1 MVHPRGRLPPVTRMV
16 RPAPPPPRWWRPLP
30 RRDPPVFAQRFRAAG
45 SGGGGHRA
53 APGRDVSAG
62 LLLVIPINS
71 RGSCSLRWD
80 WCGRLMLKG
89 NSSKGDSSQEKKPVK
104 KEEDEQS
111 WRVVTSQLEAEP
123 VAVSGCVGRSVPA
136 SCLPCLC
143 RPAAAAA
150 APIPASAAL
159 RGLPCPAMDDD
170 SQDELINRN
179 AALGK
184 GKRQCLVLLSET
196 ESNGGNSWDSEDDTG
211 SEEEDNDTEE
221 EGGGEDKEESEDEE
235 TEDCEDDEEE
245 GEEEEESEATME
257 GMTDALKSEPHLN
270 GVSISSDEDGENCPI
285 CLNTFRDQAVGTPES
300 CSHYFCLDCIVEWSK
315 NANSCPV
322 DRILFNYIN
331 IRARFGGKILKKI
344 PVENTKTQGTDGEDD
359 PTFCEVCGRSDRED
373 RLLLCDGCDA
383 GYHMECL
390 NPPLSEVPVDEWFC
404 PACAPMGAN
413 GADADHVSE
422 EEVAALMADVVP
434 TTSRL
439 RPHVR
444 TRAIART
451 RQSERVRATVNR
463 NRITTAQ
470 QIRHVPGY
478 LMSSLLDETIEAVV
492 AGLNTAVYQRPL
504 APRAPTRQKRKT
516 GRRKKVGGKKR
527 TQKKSAAGKKSSG
540 AQLKRRKRLTKKRR
554 GKKTRVRSHGKNEVT
569 TRSRIARTL
578 GLSKP
583 VRGASLPSM
592 YKPTEPSLGLMR
604 ADIGAA
610 SLSVFG
616 DPYELD
622 PYESNE
628 EVPANPDSPVSAK
641 RRILSQ
647 SALRSHRPVARPIS
661 VGLPR
666 SSVPA
671 LSPDQEAEAAPVPDL
686 LGSIL
691 SGQSL
696 LMMSSSDV
704 VINRDGSLTAKKE
717 APFHRKSASDS
728 RVEDGSGQNTHPS
741 TMLSGTTASSSMTR
755 PSVSSGLGARSRA
768 LFSSS
773 PPSLSRSES
782 AASPAQT
789 APEKATVKS
798 EYSMTP
804 RSVQTQNMATLS
816 RQGSKLDE
824 VPRFNGKSK
833 NFVPTDSSSK
843 PQICNLNSGS
853 KAVSVRQPVKPPS
866 QRIDIFELPRIP
878 KIKKETSS
886 KQVEPE
892 PAVSQSCNIPSSC
905 ITQLTGKDSTNQ
917 PGKGSRV
924 ESQKSTSKEAQQ
936 QTRPSGVSFSTHPGG
951 SSGSSLLGTSRGKG
965 LGSFES
971 FKINIPGNT
980 GHPSRLSNPG
990 FCNTFRPV
998 DDEVQ
1003 QKESP
1008 SLFSVKKKQVKS
1020 EIYDPFE
1027 PTGSDSSSANSSPER
1042 LGSGI
1047 TLTNITR
1054 TISIENPKVQT
1065 FQTVRR
1071 FTPYRVENVFGSG
1084 TDSDVPSSNTESRD
1098 DVTVASRIVEQISDT
1113 EERDNVDEEDVLSS
1127 PCTSSAVKE
1136 ISNTKCLK
1144 EESREGPNVF
1154 FNAEELIRPSINVKI
1169 EPDSPS
1175 KSDEQQKVQKVE
1187 QAERRSRSRSCSN
1200 SSSRS
1205 KKKMKRKKALVK
1217 EHKRSRSESRDRA
1230 HSRDRS
1236 SRSTSWSGGEEH
1248 SKTHTLKSKSRRS
1261 STDRSSSHERSK
1273 KKKTKDKT
1281 KDKKAKTSWSR
1292 DRRKSRSRSGSP
1304 GSTSDFYENRKKKRR
1319 SRSRSRRR
1327 DRSRSNSTERTKRR
1341 KHRRDK
1347 SYERYDKESSLKSR
1361 DRKRS
1366 RSRSR
1371 ERRKWRSRSRSA
1383 SRSWEQK
1390 SSKSKEK
1397 RVRSRSRSRERKHR
1411 SKETLLPSAPEKDQK
1426 LPAENVSR
1434 CLEQPHSLKQEPKE
1448 ELVLE
1453 GLSITIQPN
1462 VKLEEIQTETP
1473 VQLRE
1478 VQETIKVEPV
1488 CQEVSSET
1496 AFPAP
1501 DITNISVPVGDVD
1514 SFAETDLMNSTDA
1527 AVLGSCSN
1535 TNLEITVKIENT
1547 ALCPS
1552 LMEQPPKK
1560 EVIMHVPAEAAPI
1573 QSSSK
1578 GKVADCVR
1586 EVKEECLVSNENTS
1600 NFTKPELEVVP
1611 QGPALKS
1618 KAPVKRVTW
1627 NLQEEEG
1634 GTLSAGKAPRMPFYK
1649 LQRAKEGAWKA
1660 EDLNQTLNQVYCQ
1673 NIPLAPALPSSLP
1686 PYAPVSQPTV
1696 QFIMQGSLPALGCV
1710 AGQSLTPEPGSLAT
1724 ASEPGIQAASVGSA
1738 EEKIKAP
1745 KPPVDKTKNEEY
1757 MKKLHMQERAVE
1769 EVKLAIKPFYQ
1780 KREITKEEYKS
1791 ILRKAVQK
1799 ICHSKS
1805 GEINPMKVAN
1815 LVKAYVEK
1823 YKHMRKHKKTDGED
1837 TREVEN

>member
-1 MVHPRGRLPPVTRMV
+1 M
-16 RPAPPPPRWWRPLP
+16 
-30 RRDPPVFAQRFRAAG
+30 
-45 SGGGGHRA
+45 
-53 APGRDVSAG
+53 
-62 LLLVIPINS
+62 
-71 RGSCSLRWD
+71 
-80 WCGRLMLKG
+80 
-89 NSSKGDSSQEKKPVK
+89 
-104 KEEDEQS
+104 DE
-111 WRVVTSQLEAEP
+111 
-123 VAVSGCVGRSVPA
+123 
-136 SCLPCLC
+136 
-143 RPAAAAA
+143 
-150 APIPASAAL
+150 
-159 RGLPCPAMDDD
+159 D
-170 SQDELINRN
+170 SQDELINKN

-184 GKRQCLVLLSET
+184 GKRQCLALLSET

-221 EGGGEDKEESEDEE
+221 EGGEEDKEESEDEE
-235 TEDCEDDEEE
+235 LEDCEDDDEEE
-245 GEEEEESEATME
+245 EEEEESEATGE
-257 GMTDALKSEPHLN
+257 GMTDSLKSEPHLN

-300 CSHYFCLDCIVEWSK
+300 CSHYFCLDCIMEWSK

-331 IRARFGGKILKKI
+331 IRAHFGGKILKKV
-344 PVENTKTQGTDGEDD
+344 PVENSKTQGTDGEDD

-413 GADADHVSE
+413 GTADADHVSE

-527 TQKKSAAGKKSSG
+527 TQTKSAAGKKSSG

-554 GKKTRVRSHGKNEVT
+554 GKKTRGKKEVT

-592 YKPTEPSLGLMR
+592 SKPTEPSLGLMR

-641 RRILSQ
+641 RRVLSQ

-661 VGLPR
+661 VGLPG

-717 APFHRKSASDS
+717 GKDLAPHR
-728 RVEDGSGQNTHPS
+728 
-741 TMLSGTTASSSMTR
+741 TTASSSMAG
-755 PSVSSGLGARSRA
+755 PSLSSGLSARSRPCSSG
-768 LFSSS
+768 LFSSP

-789 APEKATVKS
+789 ALEKTTVKS

-804 RSVQTQNMATLS
+804 RSVQTQNTGTLS
-816 RQGSKLDE
+816 RRGSKLDE
-824 VPRFNGKSK
+824 MPRFNGKSK

-843 PQICNLNSGS
+843 LLSCNLNSGS
-853 KAVSVRQPVKPPS
+853 KAVTVRQPVKPPS

-892 PAVSQSCNIPSSC
+892 PAGSQSCNIPSSC
-905 ITQLTGKDSTNQ
+905 ITQLTGKESTNQ

-924 ESQKSTSKEAQQ
+924 ESQKSNSKEPQQ
-936 QTRPSGVSFSTHPGG
+936 QTRPSGVSLSTHPGG
-951 SSGSSLLGTSRGKG
+951 YSGSSLLGTSRGKG
-965 LGSFES
+965 PGSFES

-980 GHPSRLSNPG
+980 GHPSRLANPG

-1008 SLFSVKKKQVKS
+1008 SPLFSVKKKQVKS

-1047 TLTNITR
+1047 PLTNITR
-1054 TISIENPKVQT
+1054 TISIENPRVQT

-1071 FTPYRVENVFGSG
+1071 FTPYRVENIFESG
-1084 TDSDVPSSNTESRD
+1084 TDSDLPSSNTGSRD

-1113 EERDNVDEEDVLSS
+1113 EERDNVDEADVLSS

-1136 ISNTKCLK
+1136 ISNTKCSK

-1175 KSDEQQKVQKVE
+1175 KNDGQQKVQKVE
-1187 QAERRSRSRSCSN
+1187 QVERRSRSRSRSN

-1217 EHKRSRSESRDRA
+1217 EHKRSRSGSRDRA

-1236 SRSTSWSGGEEH
+1236 SRSTSCSGGEEH

-1281 KDKKAKTSWSR
+1281 KEKKAKTSWSR

-1347 SYERYDKESSLKSR
+1347 SYERYEKESSLKSR

-1383 SRSWEQK
+1383 SHSWEHK

-1397 RVRSRSRSRERKHR
+1397 RLRSRSRSKERKHR
-1411 SKETLLPSAPEKDQK
+1411 SRETLLPPAPEKDQK
-1426 LPAENVSR
+1426 PPAENVTR

-1473 VQLRE
+1473 VQMRE
-1478 VQETIKVEPV
+1478 VQETVKVESI

-1496 AFPAP
+1496 AFPVP
-1501 DITNISVPVGDVD
+1501 EITNICVPIGDVD

-1527 AVLGSCSN
+1527 AVLSSCSN

-1560 EVIMHVPAEAAPI
+1560 EVIMHVPAEGAPI

-1578 GKVADCVR
+1578 SKVVDCVR
-1586 EVKEECLVSNENTS
+1586 EVKEECLVSNENAS

-1627 NLQEEEG
+1627 NLQEEESG
-1634 GTLSAGKAPRMPFYK
+1634 MLSAGKAPRMPFYK

-1660 EDLNQTLNQVYCQ
+1660 EDLNQTLNQVQLNEPPPTNYMIPEPMFPDLDSSQVYCQ

-1738 EEKIKAP
+1738 EEKIKTP
-1745 KPPVDKTKNEEY
+1745 KPSVDKTKNEEY

-1823 YKHMRKHKKTDGED
+1823 YKHMRKYKKTDGED

>member
-1 MVHPRGRLPPVTRMV
+1 
-16 RPAPPPPRWWRPLP
+16 
-30 RRDPPVFAQRFRAAG
+30 
-45 SGGGGHRA
+45 
-53 APGRDVSAG
+53 
-62 LLLVIPINS
+62 
-71 RGSCSLRWD
+71 
-80 WCGRLMLKG
+80 
-89 NSSKGDSSQEKKPVK
+89 
-104 KEEDEQS
+104 
-111 WRVVTSQLEAEP
+111 
-123 VAVSGCVGRSVPA
+123 
-136 SCLPCLC
+136 
-143 RPAAAAA
+143 
-150 APIPASAAL
+150 
-159 RGLPCPAMDDD
+159 
-170 SQDELINRN
+170 
-179 AALGK
+179 
-184 GKRQCLVLLSET
+184 
-196 ESNGGNSWDSEDDTG
+196 
-211 SEEEDNDTEE
+211 
-221 EGGGEDKEESEDEE
+221 
-235 TEDCEDDEEE
+235 DDEEE
-245 GEEEEESEATME
+245 EEEEETEATGG
-257 GMTDALKSEPHLN
+257 GMTDSLKLEPHLN

-285 CLNTFRDQAVGTPES
+285 CLNTFRDQAVGTPEN

-322 DRILFNYIN
+322 DRILFNYIS

-344 PVENTKTQGTDGEDD
+344 PVENTKTQGNDGEDD

-404 PACAPMGAN
+404 PACAPMGVSAA
-413 GADADHVSE
+413 ADTDHVSE
-422 EEVAALMADVVP
+422 EEVAALMADVIP

-470 QIRHVPGY
+470 QIQHVPRY

-492 AGLNTAVYQRPL
+492 AGLNTAIYQRPL
-504 APRAPTRQKRKT
+504 APRPPTRQKRKT
-516 GRRKKVGGKKR
+516 GRRKKRGKKR
-527 TQKKSAAGKKSSG
+527 TQTKSSTGNKSSG
-540 AQLKRRKRLTKKRR
+540 TQLKRRKRLIKKRR
-554 GKKTRVRSHGKNEVT
+554 GKKMRVKNEVT

-583 VRGASLPSM
+583 LRGASLPSM
-592 YKPTEPSLGLMR
+592 YKPPEPSLGLMR

-628 EVPANPDSPVSAK
+628 EVPASPDSPVSAK
-641 RRILSQ
+641 RRVLSQ

-666 SSVPA
+666 SSVPV

-691 SGQSL
+691 SGQSF

-704 VINRDGSLTAKKE
+704 VINRDGSLTAKKA
-717 APFHRKSASDS
+717 APLHRKSANDS
-728 RVEDGSGQNTHPS
+728 RVDDGSGHNAQLS
-741 TMLSGTTASSSMTR
+741 TVHSGTTAGSSSAG
-755 PSVSSGLGARSRA
+755 PSVSSGLSTRTRP
-768 LFSSS
+768 FSSTN
-773 PPSLSRSES
+773 
-782 AASPAQT
+782 PAQT
-789 APEKATVKS
+789 TAEKATVKS

-804 RSVQTQNMATLS
+804 RSVQTQNIAPLS
-816 RQGSKLDE
+816 RHGSKLDE
-824 VPRFNGKSK
+824 MPRFNGNSK
-833 NFVPTDSSSK
+833 NFAPTDSSSK
-843 PQICNLNSGS
+843 PLSCTLNSGS
-853 KAVSVRQPVKPPS
+853 KAVTVRQQLKPPPK
-866 QRIDIFELPRIP
+866 RIDIFELPRIP

-892 PAVSQSCNIPSSC
+892 PAGSQSCDIPSSC
-905 ITQLTGKDSTNQ
+905 ITQLTGKESTNQ
-917 PGKGSRV
+917 PGRGSKV
-924 ESQKSTSKEAQQ
+924 ESQKSNAKESQQ
-936 QTRPSGVSFSTHPGG
+936 QTHTSGVSFSTSTGVY
-951 SSGSSLLGTSRGKG
+951 SSSSLLCALRSKG
-965 LGSFES
+965 PSSFES
-971 FKINIPGNT
+971 FKINIPGNA

-998 DDEVQ
+998 DDKVQ

-1008 SLFSVKKKQVKS
+1008 SPLFSVKKKQVKS

-1027 PTGSDSSSANSSPER
+1027 PTGSDSSSASSSPER
-1042 LGSGI
+1042 LGAGI
-1047 TLTNITR
+1047 PLTNITR

-1071 FTPYRVENVFGSG
+1071 FTPYMVENIFGSG
-1084 TDSDVPSSNTESRD
+1084 ADSDVPSSNTEPHD
-1098 DVTVASRIVEQISDT
+1098 DVTVESRIVEQISDT
-1113 EERDNVDEEDVLSS
+1113 EERDNMDEEDFLNS
-1127 PCTSSAVKE
+1127 PCTSSAVKQ
-1136 ISNTKCLK
+1136 ISSAERLK

-1154 FNAEELIRPSINVKI
+1154 FNAEELIRPNINVKL

-1175 KSDEQQKVQKVE
+1175 KNDGQQKGQKVE
-1187 QAERRSRSRSCSN
+1187 QTERRSRSRSCSN

-1205 KKKMKRKKALVK
+1205 KKRMKRKKALIK
-1217 EHKRSRSESRDRA
+1217 ERKRSRSGSRDRT

-1248 SKTHTLKSKSRRS
+1248 GKTHVLKPKSRRS

-1273 KKKTKDKT
+1273 KKKMKDKT

-1292 DRRKSRSRSGSP
+1292 ERRKSRSRSGTP
-1304 GSTSDFYENRKKKRR
+1304 GSTSEFYENRKKKRR

-1327 DRSRSNSTERTKRR
+1327 ERSRSNSIERTKRR

-1347 SYERYDKESSLKSR
+1347 SYERYDKDSSLRSR

-1371 ERRKWRSRSRSA
+1371 ERRKWRSRSRS
-1383 SRSWEQK
+1383 R
-1390 SSKSKEK
+1390 SKERK
-1397 RVRSRSRSRERKHR
+1397 RR
-1411 SKETLLPSAPEKDQK
+1411 SKETSLPPPPEKDQK
-1426 LPAENVSR
+1426 PPAENLSR
-1434 CLEQPHSLKQEPKE
+1434 CLEQPHSFKQEPKE

-1453 GLSITIQPN
+1453 ELSITIQPN
-1462 VKLEEIQTETP
+1462 VKLEEIQAETP
-1473 VQLRE
+1473 VQVRE
-1478 VQETIKVEPV
+1478 AQDTVKVEPV
-1488 CQEVSSET
+1488 CQELTSET
-1496 AFPAP
+1496 AFPVP
-1501 DITNISVPVGDVD
+1501 EITNICVPIGSVD
-1514 SFAETDLMNSTDA
+1514 SFAETELMSSSDP

-1552 LMEQPPKK
+1552 LMEPPPKK
-1560 EVIMHVPAEAAPI
+1560 EVIVHAPTEAAPV

-1578 GKVADCVR
+1578 SKITECVK
-1586 EVKEECLVSNENTS
+1586 EVKDECLVTNEKTGH
-1600 NFTKPELEVVP
+1600 FGKPELEVVP

-1660 EDLNQTLNQVYCQ
+1660 EDLNQTLNQVQLNEPPPTNYMIPEPMFPDLDSSQVYCQ
-1673 NIPLAPALPSSLP
+1673 NIPLTPPLPSSLP

-1696 QFIMQGSLPALGCV
+1696 QFIMQGSLPALGCM

-1724 ASEPGIQAASVGSA
+1724 ASEPGIQAASVGNA
-1738 EEKIKAP
+1738 DEKIKAP

-1780 KREITKEEYKS
+1780 KREITKEEYKN

-1823 YKHMRKHKKTDGED
+1823 YKHMRKHKKSDGED

>member
-1 MVHPRGRLPPVTRMV
+1 
-16 RPAPPPPRWWRPLP
+16 
-30 RRDPPVFAQRFRAAG
+30 
-45 SGGGGHRA
+45 
-53 APGRDVSAG
+53 
-62 LLLVIPINS
+62 
-71 RGSCSLRWD
+71 
-80 WCGRLMLKG
+80 
-89 NSSKGDSSQEKKPVK
+89 
-104 KEEDEQS
+104 
-111 WRVVTSQLEAEP
+111 
-123 VAVSGCVGRSVPA
+123 
-136 SCLPCLC
+136 
-143 RPAAAAA
+143 
-150 APIPASAAL
+150 
-159 RGLPCPAMDDD
+159 MDDD
-170 SQDELINRN
+170 SQDELINKN

-211 SEEEDNDTEE
+211 SEEADNDTEE
-221 EGGGEDKEESEDEE
+221 EGAEEDKEESEDEE
-235 TEDCEDDEEE
+235 LEDCEDDEEE
-245 GEEEEESEATME
+245 EEESEATVE
-257 GMTDALKSEPHLN
+257 GMADSLKSEPNLN

-285 CLNTFRDQAVGTPES
+285 CLNTFRDQAVGTPEN

-344 PVENTKTQGTDGEDD
+344 PVENTKTQGTDGEED

-404 PACAPMGAN
+404 PACAPMGPN
-413 GADADHVSE
+413 GAADADHVSE

-492 AGLNTAVYQRPL
+492 AGLNTAIYQRPL
-504 APRAPTRQKRKT
+504 APRTPTRQKRKT

-527 TQKKSAAGKKSSG
+527 TQTKSAAGKKSSG

-554 GKKTRVRSHGKNEVT
+554 GKKTRGKNEVT

-641 RRILSQ
+641 RRVLSQ

-717 APFHRKSASDS
+717 GKDLAPHR
-728 RVEDGSGQNTHPS
+728 
-741 TMLSGTTASSSMTR
+741 TTASSSMAG
-755 PSVSSGLGARSRA
+755 PSISSGLSTRSRPFSSG
-768 LFSSS
+768 LFSSP

-789 APEKATVKS
+789 ALEKTTLKS

-804 RSVQTQNMATLS
+804 RSIQTQNTAALS
-816 RQGSKLDE
+816 RHGSKLDE
-824 VPRFNGKSK
+824 MPRFNEKSK
-833 NFVPTDSSSK
+833 NFVSTDSSSK
-843 PQICNLNSGS
+843 PLSCNLNSGS
-853 KAVSVRQPVKPPS
+853 KAVTVRQPVKPPS

-892 PAVSQSCNIPSSC
+892 PTGSQSCDIPSSC
-905 ITQLTGKDSTNQ
+905 ITQLTGKESTNQ
-917 PGKGSRV
+917 PRKGSRL
-924 ESQKSTSKEAQQ
+924 ESQKSNSKEPQQ
-936 QTRPSGVSFSTHPGG
+936 QTRPSGASFSASPSGY
-951 SSGSSLLGTSRGKG
+951 SSSRSKG
-965 LGSFES
+965 PSSFES

-1008 SLFSVKKKQVKS
+1008 SPLFSVKKKQVKS

-1042 LGSGI
+1042 LASGI
-1047 TLTNITR
+1047 PLTNITR

-1084 TDSDVPSSNTESRD
+1084 TDSDVPSSKTESRD
-1098 DVTVASRIVEQISDT
+1098 DMTVASRIVEQISDT

-1144 EESREGPNVF
+1144 EESREGPSVF
-1154 FNAEELIRPSINVKI
+1154 FNAEELMRPSINVKM

-1175 KSDEQQKVQKVE
+1175 KSNGQQKVQKVE
-1187 QAERRSRSRSCSN
+1187 QAEGRSRSRSCSN

-1217 EHKRSRSESRDRA
+1217 EHKRSRSGSRDRA

-1236 SRSTSWSGGEEH
+1236 SSSTSWSGGEEH

-1304 GSTSDFYENRKKKRR
+1304 GSTSEFYENRKKKRR

-1327 DRSRSNSTERTKRR
+1327 EHSRSNSTERTKRR

-1383 SRSWEQK
+1383 SRSWEHK

-1397 RVRSRSRSRERKHR
+1397 RLRSPSRSKERKHK
-1411 SKETLLPSAPEKDQK
+1411 SKETLLPPLPEKDQK
-1426 LPAENVSR
+1426 APVENVTR
-1434 CLEQPHSLKQEPKE
+1434 CLEQPHSLKQELKE

-1478 VQETIKVEPV
+1478 VQETIKVEPI
-1488 CQEVSSET
+1488 CPEESSET
-1496 AFPAP
+1496 AFPVP
-1501 DITNISVPVGDVD
+1501 EITNICVPVGDAD
-1514 SFAETDLMNSTDA
+1514 SFAETELMNSTDPA
-1527 AVLGSCSN
+1527 LLGSCSS

-1547 ALCPS
+1547 TLCPS

-1578 GKVADCVR
+1578 SKVVDCMR

-1600 NFTKPELEVVP
+1600 NFTKPELQVVP

-1627 NLQEEEG
+1627 NLQEEAS

-1660 EDLNQTLNQVYCQ
+1660 EDLNQTLNQVQLNELPPTNYMIPEPMFPDLDSSQVYCQ

-1823 YKHMRKHKKTDGED
+1823 YKHMRKHKKADGED
-1837 TREVEN
+1837 THEVEN

>member
-1 MVHPRGRLPPVTRMV
+1 
-16 RPAPPPPRWWRPLP
+16 
-30 RRDPPVFAQRFRAAG
+30 
-45 SGGGGHRA
+45 
-53 APGRDVSAG
+53 
-62 LLLVIPINS
+62 
-71 RGSCSLRWD
+71 
-80 WCGRLMLKG
+80 
-89 NSSKGDSSQEKKPVK
+89 
-104 KEEDEQS
+104 
-111 WRVVTSQLEAEP
+111 
-123 VAVSGCVGRSVPA
+123 
-136 SCLPCLC
+136 
-143 RPAAAAA
+143 
-150 APIPASAAL
+150 
-159 RGLPCPAMDDD
+159 MDDD

-184 GKRQCLVLLSET
+184 GKRQCLALLSET

-245 GEEEEESEATME
+245 GEEEDENEATME
-257 GMTDALKSEPHLN
+257 GMVDSSKSEPHLN
-270 GVSISSDEDGENCPI
+270 GVSLSSDEDGENCPI

-413 GADADHVSE
+413 GAADADHVSE

-463 NRITTAQ
+463 NRITTAR

-492 AGLNTAVYQRPL
+492 AGLNTAIYQRPL

-516 GRRKKVGGKKR
+516 GRWKKAGGKKR

-540 AQLKRRKRLTKKRR
+540 TQLKRRKRVTKKRR

-569 TRSRIARTL
+569 ARSRIARTL

-592 YKPTEPSLGLMR
+592 YKPAEPSLGLMR

-641 RRILSQ
+641 RRVLSQ
-647 SALRSHRPVARPIS
+647 SALRSHRPVARPVS

-704 VINRDGSLTAKKE
+704 VINRDGSLTARKE
-717 APFHRKSASDS
+717 APFHRKSGSDS
-728 RVEDGSGQNTHPS
+728 RVEDGSGHTSPPS
-741 TMLSGTTASSSMTR
+741 AALSGTTAGSSMAR
-755 PSVSSGLGARSRA
+755 PCFSSGLGTRSTA
-768 LFSSS
+768 LFSA
-773 PPSLSRSES
+773 PSLSRSES
-782 AASPAQT
+782 AVSPAQT
-789 APEKATVKS
+789 APEKAAVKS

-804 RSVQTQNMATLS
+804 RSVQTQNTATLS
-816 RQGSKLDE
+816 RHGSKLDE
-824 VPRFNGKSK
+824 IPRFNGKSK

-843 PQICNLNSGS
+843 PLSCNLNSGS
-853 KAVSVRQPVKPPS
+853 KAVTLRQPVKPPS

-892 PAVSQSCNIPSSC
+892 PAGSQSCNIPSSC
-905 ITQLTGKDSTNQ
+905 ITQLTGKESTNQ

-924 ESQKSTSKEAQQ
+924 ESQKSNSKEPQQ
-936 QTRPSGVSFSTHPGG
+936 QARPSGVSFSTHPGG

-965 LGSFES
+965 PGSFES

-980 GHPSRLSNPG
+980 GHSSRLANPG

-1008 SLFSVKKKQVKS
+1008 SPLFSVKKKQVKS

-1047 TLTNITR
+1047 PLTNITR

-1071 FTPYRVENVFGSG
+1071 FTPYRVENIFGSG

-1098 DVTVASRIVEQISDT
+1098 EVTVASRIVEQISDT

-1136 ISNTKCLK
+1136 VSNTKCLK

-1154 FNAEELIRPSINVKI
+1154 FNAEELIRPNINVKI

-1327 DRSRSNSTERTKRR
+1327 DRSRSNSAERTKRR

-1383 SRSWEQK
+1383 SQSWERK

-1397 RVRSRSRSRERKHR
+1397 RARSRSRSKERKHR
-1411 SKETLLPSAPEKDQK
+1411 SKETLLPPAPEKDQK
-1426 LPAENVSR
+1426 PPAANVTR
-1434 CLEQPHSLKQEPKE
+1434 CLEEPHSLKQEPKE

-1462 VKLEEIQTETP
+1462 VKLEEIQTESP

-1478 VQETIKVEPV
+1478 VQETIKAEPI
-1488 CQEVSSET
+1488 CQEGSSET

-1501 DITNISVPVGDVD
+1501 EITNICAPIGDVD
-1514 SFAETDLMNSTDA
+1514 SFAETDLINSTDA

-1560 EVIMHVPAEAAPI
+1560 EVIVHVPAEAAPI

-1578 GKVADCVR
+1578 SKVADCVR

-1600 NFTKPELEVVP
+1600 NFTKPELDVVP

-1627 NLQEEEG
+1627 NLQEEESG
-1634 GTLSAGKAPRMPFYK
+1634 SLSAGKAPRMPFYK

-1673 NIPLAPALPSSLP
+1673 NIPLAAALPSSLP

-1738 EEKIKAP
+1738 EEQIKAP

>member
-1 MVHPRGRLPPVTRMV
+1 
-16 RPAPPPPRWWRPLP
+16 
-30 RRDPPVFAQRFRAAG
+30 
-45 SGGGGHRA
+45 
-53 APGRDVSAG
+53 
-62 LLLVIPINS
+62 
-71 RGSCSLRWD
+71 
-80 WCGRLMLKG
+80 
-89 NSSKGDSSQEKKPVK
+89 
-104 KEEDEQS
+104 
-111 WRVVTSQLEAEP
+111 
-123 VAVSGCVGRSVPA
+123 
-136 SCLPCLC
+136 
-143 RPAAAAA
+143 
-150 APIPASAAL
+150 
-159 RGLPCPAMDDD
+159 MDDD
-170 SQDELINRN
+170 SQDELINKN

-184 GKRQCLVLLSET
+184 GKRQCLALLSET
-196 ESNGGNSWDSEDDTG
+196 ESNGGNSCDSEDDTG

-221 EGGGEDKEESEDEE
+221 EEGEEDKEESEDEE
-235 TEDCEDDEEE
+235 LEDCEDDD
-245 GEEEEESEATME
+245 EEEEEEEETEAAVE
-257 GMTDALKSEPHLN
+257 GMADSLKLEPRLN
-270 GVSISSDEDGENCPI
+270 GASISSDEDGENCPI
-285 CLNTFRDQAVGTPES
+285 CLNTFRDQAVGTPEN

-322 DRILFNYIN
+322 DRILFKYIN

-344 PVENTKTQGTDGEDD
+344 PVENTKTQGSDGEDD

-404 PACAPMGAN
+404 PACAPMGASAA
-413 GADADHVSE
+413 ADTDHVSE
-422 EEVAALMADVVP
+422 EEVAALVADVVP

-470 QIRHVPGY
+470 RIQHVPRY

-504 APRAPTRQKRKT
+504 TPRAPARQKRKT

-527 TQKKSAAGKKSSG
+527 TQTKSAGKKSSG
-540 AQLKRRKRLTKKRR
+540 TQLKRRKRLTKKRR
-554 GKKTRVRSHGKNEVT
+554 GKKTRVRSHVKNEIT
-569 TRSRIARTL
+569 ARSRIARTL

-583 VRGASLPSM
+583 MRGASLPSM

-641 RRILSQ
+641 RRVLSQ

-691 SGQSL
+691 SGQSF

-704 VINRDGSLTAKKE
+704 VINRDGSLTAKK
-717 APFHRKSASDS
+717 AVPLHRKSASES
-728 RVEDGSGQNTHPS
+728 RVDDGSGHNTQPS
-741 TMLSGTTASSSMTR
+741 TVHSGTTASSSTAG
-755 PSVSSGLGARSRA
+755 PSVSSGLSTHTRPFSSS
-768 LFSSS
+768 LFSSPS
-773 PPSLSRSES
+773 PSPSRTES
-782 AASPAQT
+782 AANPAQT
-789 APEKATVKS
+789 ALEKATVKS

-804 RSVQTQNMATLS
+804 RSVQTQNIAALS
-816 RQGSKLDE
+816 RHGSKLGE

-833 NFVPTDSSSK
+833 NFLPSDSSSK
-843 PQICNLNSGS
+843 PLSCNLNSGS
-853 KAVSVRQPVKPPS
+853 KAVTVRQPLKPPS
-866 QRIDIFELPRIP
+866 KRIDIFELPRIP

-892 PAVSQSCNIPSSC
+892 PTGSQSCDIPSSC
-905 ITQLTGKDSTNQ
+905 ITQLTGKESTNQ
-917 PGKGSRV
+917 PGKGSKV
-924 ESQKSTSKEAQQ
+924 ESQKSNSKEPQQ
-936 QTRPSGVSFSTHPGG
+936 QTRTSGVSFSANTGVY
-951 SSGSSLLGTSRGKG
+951 SSSSLLGTSRGKG
-965 LGSFES
+965 PGSFES
-971 FKINIPGNT
+971 FKINIPGNA

-1008 SLFSVKKKQVKS
+1008 SPLFSVKKKQVKS

-1047 TLTNITR
+1047 PLTNITR
-1054 TISIENPKVQT
+1054 TISIDNPKVQT

-1071 FTPYRVENVFGSG
+1071 FTPYRVENIFGSEA
-1084 TDSDVPSSNTESRD
+1084 DSDAPSGNTESRD
-1098 DVTVASRIVEQISDT
+1098 DATVESRIVEQISDP
-1113 EERDNVDEEDVLSS
+1113 EERDNIDEEDFLSS
-1127 PCTSSAVKE
+1127 PCTSSAVKQ
-1136 ISNTKCLK
+1136 ISSTECVK

-1154 FNAEELIRPSINVKI
+1154 FNAEELIRPNINVKL

-1175 KSDEQQKVQKVE
+1175 KSDGQQKVQKVE
-1187 QAERRSRSRSCSN
+1187 QTERRSRSRSCSN

-1217 EHKRSRSESRDRA
+1217 ERKRSRSGSRDRA

-1248 SKTHTLKSKSRRS
+1248 GKTHTLKSKSRRS
-1261 STDRSSSHERSK
+1261 STDRSSSRERSK
-1273 KKKTKDKT
+1273 KKKMKDKT

-1292 DRRKSRSRSGSP
+1292 ERRKSRSRSGSP
-1304 GSTSDFYENRKKKRR
+1304 GSTSEFHENRKKKRR

-1347 SYERYDKESSLKSR
+1347 SYERYDKDSSLRSR

-1371 ERRKWRSRSRSA
+1371 ERRKWRSRSRST
-1383 SRSWEQK
+1383 SRSREHK

-1397 RVRSRSRSRERKHR
+1397 RPRSRSRSKERKHR
-1411 SKETLLPSAPEKDQK
+1411 SKETPLPPPPEKDQK
-1426 LPAENVSR
+1426 PPAENLTT
-1434 CLEQPHSLKQEPKE
+1434 CLEQLHSLKQEPEE

-1453 GLSITIQPN
+1453 GLSITIEPN
-1462 VKLEEIQTETP
+1462 VQLAEVQAETP

-1478 VQETIKVEPV
+1478 VQETIKVEPI
-1488 CQEVSSET
+1488 CQEVTSEA
-1496 AFPAP
+1496 AFPVP
-1501 DITNISVPVGDVD
+1501 EITNICVPIGSVD
-1514 SFAETDLMNSTDA
+1514 SFAETELLSSTDQ

-1560 EVIMHVPAEAAPI
+1560 EVIVHVPTEAAPI

-1578 GKVADCVR
+1578 SKITDCVR
-1586 EVKEECLVSNENTS
+1586 EVKEECLVSDEKSS

-1618 KAPVKRVTW
+1618 KAAVKRVTW
-1627 NLQEEEG
+1627 NLQEEES

-1673 NIPLAPALPSSLP
+1673 NIPLTPPLPSSLP

-1696 QFIMQGSLPALGCV
+1696 QFIMQGSLPALGCM

-1724 ASEPGIQAASVGSA
+1724 ASEPGVQAASVGNA

>member
-1 MVHPRGRLPPVTRMV
+1 
-16 RPAPPPPRWWRPLP
+16 
-30 RRDPPVFAQRFRAAG
+30 
-45 SGGGGHRA
+45 
-53 APGRDVSAG
+53 
-62 LLLVIPINS
+62 
-71 RGSCSLRWD
+71 
-80 WCGRLMLKG
+80 
-89 NSSKGDSSQEKKPVK
+89 
-104 KEEDEQS
+104 
-111 WRVVTSQLEAEP
+111 
-123 VAVSGCVGRSVPA
+123 
-136 SCLPCLC
+136 
-143 RPAAAAA
+143 
-150 APIPASAAL
+150 
-159 RGLPCPAMDDD
+159 MDDD
-170 SQDELINRN
+170 SQDELINKN

-184 GKRQCLVLLSET
+184 GKRQCLALLSET
-196 ESNGGNSWDSEDDTG
+196 ESNGGNSWDSGDDAG

-221 EGGGEDKEESEDEE
+221 EGGEEDKEESEDEE
-235 TEDCEDDEEE
+235 LEDCEDDDDEE
-245 GEEEEESEATME
+245 EEEEESEATME
-257 GMTDALKSEPHLN
+257 GITDSLKSEPHLN

-413 GADADHVSE
+413 GAADADHVSE

-492 AGLNTAVYQRPL
+492 AGLNTAIYQRPL

-527 TQKKSAAGKKSSG
+527 TQTKSAAGKKSSG
-540 AQLKRRKRLTKKRR
+540 TQLRRRKRLTKKRR
-554 GKKTRVRSHGKNEVT
+554 GKKTRGKNEVT

-641 RRILSQ
+641 RRVLSQ
-647 SALRSHRPVARPIS
+647 SALRSHRPVARPVS

-717 APFHRKSASDS
+717 GKDLAPLH
-728 RVEDGSGQNTHPS
+728 
-741 TMLSGTTASSSMTR
+741 SGTTASSSMAG
-755 PSVSSGLGARSRA
+755 PSVSLELSTRSRP
-768 LFSSS
+768 FSSS
-773 PPSLSRSES
+773 SFSSPLLSRSES

-804 RSVQTQNMATLS
+804 RSVQTQNTATLS
-816 RQGSKLDE
+816 RHGSKLDE
-824 VPRFNGKSK
+824 MPRFNGKSR
-833 NFVPTDSSSK
+833 NFVPTDSPSK
-843 PQICNLNSGS
+843 PLSCNLNSGS
-853 KAVSVRQPVKPPS
+853 KAVTVRQPVKPPS

-892 PAVSQSCNIPSSC
+892 PAGSQSCDIPSSC

-924 ESQKSTSKEAQQ
+924 ESQKSNSKEPQQ
-936 QTRPSGVSFSTHPGG
+936 QTRPSGVSFSTNP
-951 SSGSSLLGTSRGKG
+951 SGYCSSSLLGTSRGKG
-965 LGSFES
+965 PGSFES

-998 DDEVQ
+998 GDDVQ

-1008 SLFSVKKKQVKS
+1008 SALFSVKKKQVKS

-1047 TLTNITR
+1047 PLTNITR

-1071 FTPYRVENVFGSG
+1071 FTPYRVENIFGSG
-1084 TDSDVPSSNTESRD
+1084 TDSDVPSGNTESRD
-1098 DVTVASRIVEQISDT
+1098 DVAVASRIVEQISDT
-1113 EERDNVDEEDVLSS
+1113 EERDNVGEEDLLSS

-1144 EESREGPNVF
+1144 EENREGPNVF

-1175 KSDEQQKVQKVE
+1175 KSDGQQKVQKVE
-1187 QAERRSRSRSCSN
+1187 QAERLSRSRSRSN

-1217 EHKRSRSESRDRA
+1217 EHKRSRSGSRDRA

-1248 SKTHTLKSKSRRS
+1248 SKTHTLKSKGRRS

-1273 KKKTKDKT
+1273 KKKIKDRT

-1304 GSTSDFYENRKKKRR
+1304 GSTSEFYENRKKKRR
-1319 SRSRSRRR
+1319 SRSRSRRK

-1341 KHRRDK
+1341 KRRRDK
-1347 SYERYDKESSLKSR
+1347 SYERHDKESGLKSR

-1371 ERRKWRSRSRSA
+1371 ERRKWRSRSRS
-1383 SRSWEQK
+1383 WEHK

-1397 RVRSRSRSRERKHR
+1397 RLRSRSRSKERKHR
-1411 SKETLLPSAPEKDQK
+1411 SKETLLSPLPEKDQK
-1426 LPAENVSR
+1426 PPVENVTR

-1462 VKLEEIQTETP
+1462 VRLEEIQTETP

-1478 VQETIKVEPV
+1478 VQETIKVEPI

-1501 DITNISVPVGDVD
+1501 EITDICVPIGDVD
-1514 SFAETDLMNSTDA
+1514 SFAETELMNSTDP
-1527 AVLGSCSN
+1527 AVLSSCSN

-1578 GKVADCVR
+1578 SKVMDCVR
-1586 EVKEECLVSNENTS
+1586 EVKEECLVSGENTS

-1627 NLQEEEG
+1627 NLQEEESS
-1634 GTLSAGKAPRMPFYK
+1634 TLSAGKAPRMPFYK

-1660 EDLNQTLNQVYCQ
+1660 EDLNQTLNQVQLNEPPPTNYMIPEPMFPDLDSSQVYCQ

-1724 ASEPGIQAASVGSA
+1724 ASEPGIQAASVGNA

>member
-1 MVHPRGRLPPVTRMV
+1 
-16 RPAPPPPRWWRPLP
+16 
-30 RRDPPVFAQRFRAAG
+30 
-45 SGGGGHRA
+45 
-53 APGRDVSAG
+53 
-62 LLLVIPINS
+62 
-71 RGSCSLRWD
+71 
-80 WCGRLMLKG
+80 
-89 NSSKGDSSQEKKPVK
+89 
-104 KEEDEQS
+104 
-111 WRVVTSQLEAEP
+111 
-123 VAVSGCVGRSVPA
+123 
-136 SCLPCLC
+136 
-143 RPAAAAA
+143 
-150 APIPASAAL
+150 
-159 RGLPCPAMDDD
+159 MDDD
-170 SQDELINRN
+170 SQDELINKN

-184 GKRQCLVLLSET
+184 AKRQSLALLSET
-196 ESNGGNSWDSEDDTG
+196 ESNGGNSCDSEDDTG
-211 SEEEDNDTEE
+211 SEEEDDDTEG
-221 EGGGEDKEESEDEE
+221 EGGEEDKEESEDEE
-235 TEDCEDDEEE
+235 LEDCEDDDD
-245 GEEEEESEATME
+245 EEEEEEETEAAVG
-257 GMTDALKSEPHLN
+257 GMTDSLKLEPRIN
-270 GVSISSDEDGENCPI
+270 EASISSDEDSENCPI
-285 CLNTFRDQAVGTPES
+285 CLNTFRDQAVGTPEN

-315 NANSCPV
+315 
-322 DRILFNYIN
+322 
-331 IRARFGGKILKKI
+331 I
-344 PVENTKTQGTDGEDD
+344 PVENAKTQGNDGEDD

-404 PACAPMGAN
+404 PACAPISVSVA
-413 GADADHVSE
+413 ADTDHVSE
-422 EEVAALMADVVP
+422 EEVAALMADVTP

-470 QIRHVPGY
+470 QIQHVPRY

-504 APRAPTRQKRKT
+504 TPRAPTRQKRKT

-527 TQKKSAAGKKSSG
+527 SQTKSSAGKK
-540 AQLKRRKRLTKKRR
+540 QKRCKRLIKKRR
-554 GKKTRVRSHGKNEVT
+554 GKKMRVRSHVKNEVT

-583 VRGASLPSM
+583 MRGASIPSM

-641 RRILSQ
+641 RRVLSQ

-691 SGQSL
+691 SGQSF

-704 VINRDGSLTAKKE
+704 VINRDGSLTAKKA
-717 APFHRKSASDS
+717 APLPRKSANDS
-728 RVEDGSGQNTHPS
+728 RVDDGSGHNIQLS
-741 TMLSGTTASSSMTR
+741 TVHSGTTASSSIAGPSVSLGLSARTR
-755 PSVSSGLGARSRA
+755 PSSSS
-768 LFSSS
+768 LFSSP
-773 PPSLSRSES
+773 PPSLSRIEP
-782 AASPAQT
+782 AANPAQT
-789 APEKATVKS
+789 MSEKATVKS

-804 RSVQTQNMATLS
+804 RSVQAQNIATLS
-816 RQGSKLDE
+816 RYGSKVE
-824 VPRFNGKSK
+824 EMPRFNGNAK
-833 NFVPTDSSSK
+833 NFAPTESSSK
-843 PQICNLNSGS
+843 LLSCNLNSGS
-853 KAVSVRQPVKPPS
+853 KSVTVRQPLKPPPK
-866 QRIDIFELPRIP
+866 RVDIFELPRIP

-892 PAVSQSCNIPSSC
+892 PSGSQSCDIPSSC
-905 ITQLTGKDSTNQ
+905 ITQLTGKESTNQ
-917 PGKGSRV
+917 PGKGSKV
-924 ESQKSTSKEAQQ
+924 ESQKSNAKESQQ
-936 QTRPSGVSFSTHPGG
+936 QTRTSGVSFSTNTGVY
-951 SSGSSLLGTSRGKG
+951 SSSSLLGTSRTKG
-965 LGSFES
+965 PSSFES
-971 FKINIPGNT
+971 FKINIPGNA

-998 DDEVQ
+998 DDKVQ
-1003 QKESP
+1003 QKEGPSP
-1008 SLFSVKKKQVKS
+1008 LFSVKKKQVKS

-1027 PTGSDSSSANSSPER
+1027 PTGSDSSSASSSPER

-1047 TLTNITR
+1047 PLTNITR

-1071 FTPYRVENVFGSG
+1071 FTPYMVENIFGSG
-1084 TDSDVPSSNTESRD
+1084 ADSDVPSSNTGSRD
-1098 DVTVASRIVEQISDT
+1098 DVTVESRIVEQISDI
-1113 EERDNVDEEDVLSS
+1113 EERDNMDEEDFLSS
-1127 PCTSSAVKE
+1127 PCTSSTVKQ
-1136 ISNTKCLK
+1136 ISNAECLK

-1154 FNAEELIRPSINVKI
+1154 FNAEELIRPNINVKL

-1175 KSDEQQKVQKVE
+1175 KNDEQQEVQKVE
-1187 QAERRSRSRSCSN
+1187 QTERRSRSRSCSN

-1205 KKKMKRKKALVK
+1205 KKKMKRKKAFVK
-1217 EHKRSRSESRDRA
+1217 EHKRSRSGSRDRA

-1248 SKTHTLKSKSRRS
+1248 SKTHTLKPKSRRS

-1273 KKKTKDKT
+1273 KKKIKDKT

-1292 DRRKSRSRSGSP
+1292 ERRKSRSCSGSP
-1304 GSTSDFYENRKKKRR
+1304 GSTSEFYENRKKKRR

-1327 DRSRSNSTERTKRR
+1327 EHSRSNSIERTKRR

-1347 SYERYDKESSLKSR
+1347 SYERYDKDSSLRSR

-1383 SRSWEQK
+1383 SRSQEHK
-1390 SSKSKEK
+1390 SSRSKEK
-1397 RVRSRSRSRERKHR
+1397 RPRSRSCSKERKHR
-1411 SKETLLPSAPEKDQK
+1411 SKETSLPPPPEKDQK
-1426 LPAENVSR
+1426 PPVENVSR
-1434 CLEQPHSLKQEPKE
+1434 CLEHPHSFKQEPKE

-1453 GLSITIQPN
+1453 ELSITIQPN
-1462 VKLEEIQTETP
+1462 VKLEEIHTETP

-1488 CQEVSSET
+1488 CQEVTSET
-1496 AFPAP
+1496 AFPVP
-1501 DITNISVPVGDVD
+1501 EITNICVPIGSVD
-1514 SFAETDLMNSTDA
+1514 SFTETELMSSSDP

-1552 LMEQPPKK
+1552 LMEPPPKK
-1560 EVIMHVPAEAAPI
+1560 EVTLHMLTEAAPI

-1578 GKVADCVR
+1578 SKIIDCVT
-1586 EVKEECLVSNENTS
+1586 EVKDECLASDEKNS
-1600 NFTKPELEVVP
+1600 NFSKPELEVVP
-1611 QGPALKS
+1611 RGPALKS

-1627 NLQEEEG
+1627 NLQEEES

-1649 LQRAKEGAWKA
+1649 LQRAKEGTWKT

-1673 NIPLAPALPSSLP
+1673 NIPLTPPLPSSLP

-1724 ASEPGIQAASVGSA
+1724 ASEPGIQAASVGNA

-1745 KPPVDKTKNEEY
+1745 KAPVDKTKNEEY

-1780 KREITKEEYKS
+1780 KREITKEEYKN

-1823 YKHMRKHKKTDGED
+1823 YKHMRKHKKSDGED
-1837 TREVEN
+1837 THEVEN

>member
-1 MVHPRGRLPPVTRMV
+1 
-16 RPAPPPPRWWRPLP
+16 
-30 RRDPPVFAQRFRAAG
+30 
-45 SGGGGHRA
+45 
-53 APGRDVSAG
+53 
-62 LLLVIPINS
+62 
-71 RGSCSLRWD
+71 
-80 WCGRLMLKG
+80 
-89 NSSKGDSSQEKKPVK
+89 
-104 KEEDEQS
+104 
-111 WRVVTSQLEAEP
+111 
-123 VAVSGCVGRSVPA
+123 
-136 SCLPCLC
+136 
-143 RPAAAAA
+143 
-150 APIPASAAL
+150 
-159 RGLPCPAMDDD
+159 MDDD
-170 SQDELINRN
+170 SQDELINKN

-184 GKRQCLVLLSET
+184 GKRQCLALLSET

-221 EGGGEDKEESEDEE
+221 EGGEEDKEESEDEE
-235 TEDCEDDEEE
+235 LEDCEDDD
-245 GEEEEESEATME
+245 EEEEESEATME
-257 GMTDALKSEPHLN
+257 GVTDSLKLEPHLN
-270 GVSISSDEDGENCPI
+270 GASISSDEDGENCPI
-285 CLNTFRDQAVGTPES
+285 CLNTFRDQAVGTPEN

-322 DRILFNYIN
+322 DRILFNYIS

-344 PVENTKTQGTDGEDD
+344 PVENTKTQGGDGEDD

-404 PACAPMGAN
+404 PACAPMGVSAA
-413 GADADHVSE
+413 ADTDHVSE

-463 NRITTAQ
+463 NRITTAR
-470 QIRHVPGY
+470 QIQHVPGY

-492 AGLNTAVYQRPL
+492 AGLNTAIYQRPL
-504 APRAPTRQKRKT
+504 APRAPIRQKRKT
-516 GRRKKVGGKKR
+516 GRRKKVGGRKR
-527 TQKKSAAGKKSSG
+527 TQTKSAAGKKSSG

-554 GKKTRVRSHGKNEVT
+554 GKKTRVKNEVT

-622 PYESNE
+622 PYESSE
-628 EVPANPDSPVSAK
+628 EVPAHPDSPVSAK
-641 RRILSQ
+641 RRVLSQ

-704 VINRDGSLTAKKE
+704 VINRDGSLTAKKGGKDF
-717 APFHRKSASDS
+717 APHR
-728 RVEDGSGQNTHPS
+728 
-741 TMLSGTTASSSMTR
+741 TTASSSMTG
-755 PSVSSGLGARSRA
+755 PSVSPGLSTHTRPFSSS
-768 LFSSS
+768 LFSSPS
-773 PPSLSRSES
+773 PSLSRSES
-782 AASPAQT
+782 AANPAQT
-789 APEKATVKS
+789 ALEKATVKS

-804 RSVQTQNMATLS
+804 RSVQTQNIATLS
-816 RQGSKLDE
+816 RHGSKLDE
-824 VPRFNGKSK
+824 MPRFNGKSK
-833 NFVPTDSSSK
+833 NFVPTDSSSR
-843 PQICNLNSGS
+843 PLNCNLNSGS
-853 KAVSVRQPVKPPS
+853 KAVTVRQPVKPPS
-866 QRIDIFELPRIP
+866 KRIDIFELPRIP
-878 KIKKETSS
+878 KIKKETSN

-892 PAVSQSCNIPSSC
+892 PAGSQSCDIPSSC
-905 ITQLTGKDSTNQ
+905 ITQLTGKEGTNH
-917 PGKGSRV
+917 PGKGSKV
-924 ESQKSTSKEAQQ
+924 ESQKSNSKEPQPQ
-936 QTRPSGVSFSTHPGG
+936 MCPSGVSSSTNPGVY
-951 SSGSSLLGTSRGKG
+951 SGSSLLGTSRGKG
-965 LGSFES
+965 QGSFES

-1008 SLFSVKKKQVKS
+1008 SPLFSVKKKQVKS

-1047 TLTNITR
+1047 PLTNITR

-1065 FQTVRR
+1065 FQTIRR
-1071 FTPYRVENVFGSG
+1071 FTPYRVENIFGSG
-1084 TDSDVPSSNTESRD
+1084 TDSDVPSGNTESRD
-1098 DVTVASRIVEQISDT
+1098 DVTVKSRIVEQISDT
-1113 EERDNVDEEDVLSS
+1113 EERDNVDEEDFLSS
-1127 PCTSSAVKE
+1127 PCTSFAVKQS
-1136 ISNTKCLK
+1136 SNTECLK
-1144 EESREGPNVF
+1144 EESGEGPNVF
-1154 FNAEELIRPSINVKI
+1154 FNAEELIRPSINVKL

-1175 KSDEQQKVQKVE
+1175 KSDGQQKVQKVE
-1187 QAERRSRSRSCSN
+1187 RTEGRSRSRSCSN

-1205 KKKMKRKKALVK
+1205 KKKVKRKKALVK
-1217 EHKRSRSESRDRA
+1217 ERKRSRSGSRDRA

-1273 KKKTKDKT
+1273 KKKMKDKT
-1281 KDKKAKTSWSR
+1281 KEKKAKTSWSR

-1304 GSTSDFYENRKKKRR
+1304 GSTSEFYENRKKKRR

-1327 DRSRSNSTERTKRR
+1327 DRSRSNSPERTKRR

-1371 ERRKWRSRSRSA
+1371 ERRKWRSRSRSP
-1383 SRSWEQK
+1383 SRSWEHK

-1397 RVRSRSRSRERKHR
+1397 RPRSRSRSKERKHR
-1411 SKETLLPSAPEKDQK
+1411 SKETVLPPPPEKDQK
-1426 LPAENVSR
+1426 PPAENVSR
-1434 CLEQPHSLKQEPKE
+1434 CVEQPHSLKQEPKE

-1453 GLSITIQPN
+1453 ELSITIQPN
-1462 VKLEEIQTETP
+1462 VKLQEIQTETP
-1473 VQLRE
+1473 VQVRE
-1478 VQETIKVEPV
+1478 VQETIKVEPI
-1488 CQEVSSET
+1488 CQEVTSET
-1496 AFPAP
+1496 GLPAP
-1501 DITNISVPVGDVD
+1501 EITNICVPIGNVD
-1514 SFAETDLMNSTDA
+1514 SFAETELMSSTDP
-1527 AVLGSCSN
+1527 AVLSSCSN

-1560 EVIMHVPAEAAPI
+1560 EIIMHVPAEAAPI

-1578 GKVADCVR
+1578 SKITDCVR
-1586 EVKEECLVSNENTS
+1586 EVKEECLASNENTS
-1600 NFTKPELEVVP
+1600 NFGKPELEVVP

-1627 NLQEEEG
+1627 NLQEEESS
-1634 GTLSAGKAPRMPFYK
+1634 TLSAGKAPRMPFYK

-1660 EDLNQTLNQVYCQ
+1660 EDLNQTLNQVQLNEPPPTNYMIPEPMFPDLDSSQVYCQ
-1673 NIPLAPALPSSLP
+1673 NIPLTPALPSSLP

-1724 ASEPGIQAASVGSA
+1724 ASEPGIQAASVGNA

>member
-1 MVHPRGRLPPVTRMV
+1 
-16 RPAPPPPRWWRPLP
+16 
-30 RRDPPVFAQRFRAAG
+30 
-45 SGGGGHRA
+45 
-53 APGRDVSAG
+53 
-62 LLLVIPINS
+62 
-71 RGSCSLRWD
+71 
-80 WCGRLMLKG
+80 
-89 NSSKGDSSQEKKPVK
+89 
-104 KEEDEQS
+104 
-111 WRVVTSQLEAEP
+111 
-123 VAVSGCVGRSVPA
+123 
-136 SCLPCLC
+136 
-143 RPAAAAA
+143 
-150 APIPASAAL
+150 
-159 RGLPCPAMDDD
+159 
-170 SQDELINRN
+170 
-179 AALGK
+179 
-184 GKRQCLVLLSET
+184 
-196 ESNGGNSWDSEDDTG
+196 
-211 SEEEDNDTEE
+211 
-221 EGGGEDKEESEDEE
+221 
-235 TEDCEDDEEE
+235 
-245 GEEEEESEATME
+245 
-257 GMTDALKSEPHLN
+257 
-270 GVSISSDEDGENCPI
+270 
-285 CLNTFRDQAVGTPES
+285 
-300 CSHYFCLDCIVEWSK
+300 
-315 NANSCPV
+315 
-322 DRILFNYIN
+322 
-331 IRARFGGKILKKI
+331 I
-344 PVENTKTQGTDGEDD
+344 PVENAKTQGNDGEDD

-404 PACAPMGAN
+404 PACAPISVSVA
-413 GADADHVSE
+413 ADTDHVSE
-422 EEVAALMADVVP
+422 EEVAALMADVTP

-470 QIRHVPGY
+470 QIQHVPRY

-504 APRAPTRQKRKT
+504 TPRAPTRQKRKT

-527 TQKKSAAGKKSSG
+527 SQTKSSAGKK
-540 AQLKRRKRLTKKRR
+540 QKRCKRLIKKRR
-554 GKKTRVRSHGKNEVT
+554 GKKMRVKNEVT

-583 VRGASLPSM
+583 MRGASIPSM

-641 RRILSQ
+641 RRVLSQ

-691 SGQSL
+691 SGQSF

-704 VINRDGSLTAKKE
+704 VINRDGSLTAKKA
-717 APFHRKSASDS
+717 APLPRKSANDS
-728 RVEDGSGQNTHPS
+728 RVDDGSGHNIQLS
-741 TMLSGTTASSSMTR
+741 TVHSGTTASSSIAGPSVSLGLSARTR
-755 PSVSSGLGARSRA
+755 PSSSS
-768 LFSSS
+768 LFSSP
-773 PPSLSRSES
+773 PPSLSRIEP
-782 AASPAQT
+782 AANPAQT
-789 APEKATVKS
+789 MSEKATVKS

-804 RSVQTQNMATLS
+804 RSVQAQNIATLS
-816 RQGSKLDE
+816 RYGSKVE
-824 VPRFNGKSK
+824 EMPRFNGNAK
-833 NFVPTDSSSK
+833 NFAPTESSSK
-843 PQICNLNSGS
+843 LLSCNLNSGS
-853 KAVSVRQPVKPPS
+853 KSVTVRQPLKPPPK
-866 QRIDIFELPRIP
+866 RVDIFELPRIP

-892 PAVSQSCNIPSSC
+892 PSGSQSCDIPSSC
-905 ITQLTGKDSTNQ
+905 ITQLTGKESTNQ
-917 PGKGSRV
+917 PGKGSKV
-924 ESQKSTSKEAQQ
+924 ESQKSNAKESQQ
-936 QTRPSGVSFSTHPGG
+936 QTRTSGVSFSTNTGVY
-951 SSGSSLLGTSRGKG
+951 SSSSLLGTSRTKG
-965 LGSFES
+965 PSSFES
-971 FKINIPGNT
+971 FKINIPGNA

-998 DDEVQ
+998 DDKVQ
-1003 QKESP
+1003 QKEGPSP
-1008 SLFSVKKKQVKS
+1008 LFSVKKKQVKS

-1027 PTGSDSSSANSSPER
+1027 PTGSDSSSASSSPER

-1047 TLTNITR
+1047 PLTNITR

-1071 FTPYRVENVFGSG
+1071 FTPYMVENIFGSG
-1084 TDSDVPSSNTESRD
+1084 ADSDVPSSNTGSRD
-1098 DVTVASRIVEQISDT
+1098 DVTVESRIVEQISDI
-1113 EERDNVDEEDVLSS
+1113 EERDNMDEEDFLSS
-1127 PCTSSAVKE
+1127 PCTSSTVKQ
-1136 ISNTKCLK
+1136 ISNAECLK

-1154 FNAEELIRPSINVKI
+1154 FNAEELIRPNINVKL

-1175 KSDEQQKVQKVE
+1175 KNDEQQEVQKVE
-1187 QAERRSRSRSCSN
+1187 QTERRSRSRSCSN

-1205 KKKMKRKKALVK
+1205 KKKMKRKKAFVK
-1217 EHKRSRSESRDRA
+1217 EHKRSRSGSRDRA

-1248 SKTHTLKSKSRRS
+1248 SKTHTLKPKSRRS

-1273 KKKTKDKT
+1273 KKKIKDKT

-1292 DRRKSRSRSGSP
+1292 ERRKSRSCSGSP
-1304 GSTSDFYENRKKKRR
+1304 GSTSEFYENRKKKRR

-1327 DRSRSNSTERTKRR
+1327 EHSRSNSIERTKRR

-1347 SYERYDKESSLKSR
+1347 SYERYDKDSSLRSR

-1383 SRSWEQK
+1383 SRSQEHK
-1390 SSKSKEK
+1390 SSRSKEK
-1397 RVRSRSRSRERKHR
+1397 RPRSRSCSKERKHR
-1411 SKETLLPSAPEKDQK
+1411 SKETSLPPPPEKDQK
-1426 LPAENVSR
+1426 PPVENVSR
-1434 CLEQPHSLKQEPKE
+1434 CLEHPHSFKQEPKE

-1453 GLSITIQPN
+1453 ELSITIQPN
-1462 VKLEEIQTETP
+1462 VKLEEIHTETP

-1488 CQEVSSET
+1488 CQEVTSET
-1496 AFPAP
+1496 AFPVP
-1501 DITNISVPVGDVD
+1501 EITNICVPIGSVD
-1514 SFAETDLMNSTDA
+1514 SFTETELMSSSDP

-1552 LMEQPPKK
+1552 LMEPPPKK
-1560 EVIMHVPAEAAPI
+1560 EVTLHMLTEAAPI

-1578 GKVADCVR
+1578 SKIIDCVT
-1586 EVKEECLVSNENTS
+1586 EVKDECLASDEKNS
-1600 NFTKPELEVVP
+1600 NFSKPELEVVP
-1611 QGPALKS
+1611 RGPALKS

-1627 NLQEEEG
+1627 NLQEEES

-1649 LQRAKEGAWKA
+1649 LQRAKEGTWKT
-1660 EDLNQTLNQVYCQ
+1660 EDLNQTLNQVQLNEPPPTNYMIPEPMFPDLDSSQVGALKILIWCSLVLTSIYKIISILQVYCQ
-1673 NIPLAPALPSSLP
+1673 NIPLTPPLPSSLP

-1724 ASEPGIQAASVGSA
+1724 ASEPGIQAASVGNA

-1745 KPPVDKTKNEEY
+1745 KAPVDKTKNEEY

-1780 KREITKEEYKS
+1780 KREITKEEYKN

-1823 YKHMRKHKKTDGED
+1823 YKHMRKHKKSDG
-1837 TREVEN
+1837 

>member
-1 MVHPRGRLPPVTRMV
+1 
-16 RPAPPPPRWWRPLP
+16 
-30 RRDPPVFAQRFRAAG
+30 
-45 SGGGGHRA
+45 
-53 APGRDVSAG
+53 
-62 LLLVIPINS
+62 
-71 RGSCSLRWD
+71 
-80 WCGRLMLKG
+80 
-89 NSSKGDSSQEKKPVK
+89 
-104 KEEDEQS
+104 
-111 WRVVTSQLEAEP
+111 
-123 VAVSGCVGRSVPA
+123 
-136 SCLPCLC
+136 
-143 RPAAAAA
+143 
-150 APIPASAAL
+150 
-159 RGLPCPAMDDD
+159 MDDD
-170 SQDELINRN
+170 SQDELINKN
-179 AALGK
+179 AAPGK
-184 GKRQCLVLLSET
+184 GKRQCLALLSET

-221 EGGGEDKEESEDEE
+221 EGGEEDKEESEDEE
-235 TEDCEDDEEE
+235 LEDCDDDDEEE
-245 GEEEEESEATME
+245 EETEVTMA
-257 GMTDALKSEPHLN
+257 GSLKSEPHLN
-270 GVSISSDEDGENCPI
+270 GESISSDEDGENCPI
-285 CLNTFRDQAVGTPES
+285 CLNTFRDQAVGTPEN

-331 IRARFGGKILKKI
+331 IWARFGGKILKKI

-404 PACAPMGAN
+404 PGCAPMGAN
-413 GADADHVSE
+413 AAADTDHVSE

-470 QIRHVPGY
+470 QIQHVPGY

-527 TQKKSAAGKKSSG
+527 AQTKSATGKKSSG
-540 AQLKRRKRLTKKRR
+540 AQLKRRKRLTKRRR
-554 GKKTRVRSHGKNEVT
+554 GKKRRVKNEVT
-569 TRSRIARTL
+569 PRSRIARTL

-592 YKPTEPSLGLMR
+592 YKPAEPSLGLMR

-641 RRILSQ
+641 RRVLSQ

-661 VGLPR
+661 VGFPR

-717 APFHRKSASDS
+717 GKDLAPHR
-728 RVEDGSGQNTHPS
+728 
-741 TMLSGTTASSSMTR
+741 TTASSSVAG
-755 PSVSSGLGARSRA
+755 PSVSMGLSTHTRPLSSS
-768 LFSSS
+768 LFSSL

-804 RSVQTQNMATLS
+804 RSVQTQNIAALS
-816 RQGSKLDE
+816 RLGSKLDE
-824 VPRFNGKSK
+824 MPRFNGKSK
-833 NFVPTDSSSK
+833 NFVPTYSSSK
-843 PQICNLNSGS
+843 SLGCNLNSDS
-853 KAVSVRQPVKPPS
+853 KAVTVRQPVKPPS

-892 PAVSQSCNIPSSC
+892 PAGSKSCDIPSSC
-905 ITQLTGKDSTNQ
+905 ITQLTGKESTNQ
-917 PGKGSRV
+917 PGKGSKM
-924 ESQKSTSKEAQQ
+924 ESQKSNSKEPQQ
-936 QTRPSGVSFSTHPGG
+936 QTRPSGVSFSTSPGSY
-951 SSGSSLLGTSRGKG
+951 SSSSLPGTSRGKG
-965 LGSFES
+965 PGSFES

-980 GHPSRLSNPG
+980 RHPSRLSNPG

-998 DDEVQ
+998 DNEVQ

-1008 SLFSVKKKQVKS
+1008 SPLFPVKKKQVKS

-1047 TLTNITR
+1047 TLTSITR

-1071 FTPYRVENVFGSG
+1071 FTPYKVENIFGSG
-1084 TDSDVPSSNTESRD
+1084 TDSDVPSSNTESHD
-1098 DVTVASRIVEQISDT
+1098 EVTVASRIVEQISDT
-1113 EERDNVDEEDVLSS
+1113 EERGNVDEEDLLSS

-1136 ISNTKCLK
+1136 VSNTKCSK

-1154 FNAEELIRPSINVKI
+1154 FNTEELIKPSINVKL

-1175 KSDEQQKVQKVE
+1175 KSDGQQKVQKVE

-1205 KKKMKRKKALVK
+1205 RKKMKRRKALVK
-1217 EHKRSRSESRDRA
+1217 ERKRSRSGSKDRAYSRDR
-1230 HSRDRS
+1230 R

-1248 SKTHTLKSKSRRS
+1248 SKTHTLKSKSRKS

-1273 KKKTKDKT
+1273 KKKMKDKT
-1281 KDKKAKTSWSR
+1281 KDKKAKASWSR

-1304 GSTSDFYENRKKKRR
+1304 GSTSEFYENRKKKRR

-1383 SRSWEQK
+1383 SRSWERK

-1397 RVRSRSRSRERKHR
+1397 RLRSRSRSKERKHK
-1411 SKETLLPSAPEKDQK
+1411 SKETLLPPPPEKDQK
-1426 LPAENVSR
+1426 PPVENVTK

-1478 VQETIKVEPV
+1478 VQETIKVEPT

-1501 DITNISVPVGDVD
+1501 EITNICVPIGDVD
-1514 SFAETDLMNSTDA
+1514 SFAETELMNSSGPT
-1527 AVLGSCSN
+1527 VLGSCSN
-1535 TNLEITVKIENT
+1535 ANLEITVKIENT

-1552 LMEQPPKK
+1552 RMEQPPKK

-1578 GKVADCVR
+1578 SKVVDCVR

-1600 NFTKPELEVVP
+1600 NFSKPELEVVA
-1611 QGPALKS
+1611 QDPALKS

-1660 EDLNQTLNQVYCQ
+1660 EDLNQTLNQVQLNEPPPTSYMIPEPMFPDLDSSQVYCQ
-1673 NIPLAPALPSSLP
+1673 NIPLAAALPSSLP

-1724 ASEPGIQAASVGSA
+1724 ASEPGIQAASVGNA
-1738 EEKIKAP
+1738 EEKIKEH

-1823 YKHMRKHKKTDGED
+1823 YKHMRKHKKSDGED

>member
-1 MVHPRGRLPPVTRMV
+1 
-16 RPAPPPPRWWRPLP
+16 
-30 RRDPPVFAQRFRAAG
+30 
-45 SGGGGHRA
+45 
-53 APGRDVSAG
+53 
-62 LLLVIPINS
+62 
-71 RGSCSLRWD
+71 
-80 WCGRLMLKG
+80 
-89 NSSKGDSSQEKKPVK
+89 
-104 KEEDEQS
+104 
-111 WRVVTSQLEAEP
+111 
-123 VAVSGCVGRSVPA
+123 
-136 SCLPCLC
+136 
-143 RPAAAAA
+143 
-150 APIPASAAL
+150 
-159 RGLPCPAMDDD
+159 MDDD
-170 SQDELINRN
+170 SQDELINKN
-179 AALGK
+179 ATLGK
-184 GKRQCLVLLSET
+184 GKRQSLVLLSET
-196 ESNGGNSWDSEDDTG
+196 ESSGGNSCDSEDDTG
-211 SEEEDNDTEE
+211 SEEEDDDTEE
-221 EGGGEDKEESEDEE
+221 EGGEEDKEESEDEE
-235 TEDCEDDEEE
+235 LEDCEDDEEE
-245 GEEEEESEATME
+245 EEEEEETE
-257 GMTDALKSEPHLN
+257 GAVGGTTDLLKLEPCVN
-270 GVSISSDEDGENCPI
+270 RASISSDEDGENCPI
-285 CLNTFRDQAVGTPES
+285 CLNTFRDQAVGTPEN

-322 DRILFNYIN
+322 DRILFKYIS
-331 IRARFGGKILKKI
+331 IRAHFGGKILKKI
-344 PVENTKTQGTDGEDD
+344 PVENTKTQGNDGEDD

-404 PACAPMGAN
+404 PACAPMGVSAA
-413 GADADHVSE
+413 ADPDHVSE
-422 EEVAALMADVVP
+422 EEVAALVADVVP

-470 QIRHVPGY
+470 QIQHVPRY

-492 AGLNTAVYQRPL
+492 AGLNTAIYQRPL
-504 APRAPTRQKRKT
+504 TPRAPTRQKRKT
-516 GRRKKVGGKKR
+516 GRRKKAGGKKR
-527 TQKKSAAGKKSSG
+527 TQAKSSAGKKSSG
-540 AQLKRRKRLTKKRR
+540 TQLKRRKRLIKKRR
-554 GKKTRVRSHGKNEVT
+554 GKKMRVKNEVT
-569 TRSRIARTL
+569 ARSRIARTL

-583 VRGASLPSM
+583 MRGASLPSI
-592 YKPTEPSLGLMR
+592 YKPAEPSLGLMR

-622 PYESNE
+622 PFESNE

-641 RRILSQ
+641 RRVLSQ

-691 SGQSL
+691 SGQSF

-704 VINRDGSLTAKKE
+704 VINRDGSLTAKK
-717 APFHRKSASDS
+717 AGH
-728 RVEDGSGQNTHPS
+728 NTQPS
-741 TMLSGTTASSSMTR
+741 TAHSGTTASSSTA
-755 PSVSSGLGARSRA
+755 GLSFSPGLSARSRP
-768 LFSSS
+768 SSS
-773 PPSLSRSES
+773 SLFPSPSPSLSRIEP
-782 AASPAQT
+782 AANTAQT
-789 APEKATVKS
+789 PSEKATVKS

-804 RSVQTQNMATLS
+804 RSVQTQNIAALS
-816 RQGSKLDE
+816 RHGSKLGE
-824 VPRFNGKSK
+824 MPRFNGNSK
-833 NFVPTDSSSK
+833 NFAPTDSSLK
-843 PQICNLNSGS
+843 PLSCNLNSGS
-853 KAVSVRQPVKPPS
+853 KAVTVRQPLKPPPK
-866 QRIDIFELPRIP
+866 RIDIFELPRIP

-886 KQVEPE
+886 KQMEAE
-892 PAVSQSCNIPSSC
+892 PAGSQSCDIPSSC
-905 ITQLTGKDSTNQ
+905 ITQLTGKESTAQ
-917 PGKGSRV
+917 PGKGSKV
-924 ESQKSTSKEAQQ
+924 ENQKPNAKESQPPART
-936 QTRPSGVSFSTHPGG
+936 SGVSFSATTSAYG
-951 SSGSSLLGTSRGKG
+951 GSSLLGSSRSKG
-965 LGSFES
+965 PSSFES
-971 FKINIPGNT
+971 FKINIPGNA
-980 GHPSRLSNPG
+980 GHPSRLSSPG

-998 DDEVQ
+998 DDKVQ

-1008 SLFSVKKKQVKS
+1008 SPLFSVKKKQVKS

-1027 PTGSDSSSANSSPER
+1027 PTGSDSSSASSSPER

-1047 TLTNITR
+1047 PLTNITR

-1071 FTPYRVENVFGSG
+1071 FTPYVAENIFGSEA
-1084 TDSDVPSSNTESRD
+1084 DSDVPSSSTEPRD
-1098 DVTVASRIVEQISDT
+1098 DVTVKSRIVEQISDT
-1113 EERDNVDEEDVLSS
+1113 EERDNRDEEDFLSS
-1127 PCTSSAVKE
+1127 PCTSSAVKQV
-1136 ISNTKCLK
+1136 SNAERLK
-1144 EESREGPNVF
+1144 EESREGPSVF
-1154 FNAEELIRPSINVKI
+1154 FNAEELIRPNINMKL

-1175 KSDEQQKVQKVE
+1175 KNDGQQRVQKVE
-1187 QAERRSRSRSCSN
+1187 PAERRSRSRSCSN

-1217 EHKRSRSESRDRA
+1217 EHKRSRSGSRDRA

-1248 SKTHTLKSKSRRS
+1248 SKTHALKPKSRRS
-1261 STDRSSSHERSK
+1261 STDRSSSRERSK
-1273 KKKTKDKT
+1273 KKKMKDKM
-1281 KDKKAKTSWSR
+1281 KDKKAKASWSR
-1292 DRRKSRSRSGSP
+1292 ERRKSRSRSGSP
-1304 GSTSDFYENRKKKRR
+1304 GSTSEFYENKKKKRQ

-1327 DRSRSNSTERTKRR
+1327 ERSRSNSIERTKRR

-1347 SYERYDKESSLKSR
+1347 SYERYDKDSSLRSR

-1383 SRSWEQK
+1383 SRSREHK

-1397 RVRSRSRSRERKHR
+1397 RPRSRSRSKERKHR
-1411 SKETLLPSAPEKDQK
+1411 SKETSLPPPPEKDQK
-1426 LPAENVSR
+1426 PPTENVPR
-1434 CLEQPHSLKQEPKE
+1434 CLEQPHSFKEEPKE

-1453 GLSITIQPN
+1453 ELSITIQPN
-1462 VKLEEIQTETP
+1462 VKCEEIQAETP
-1473 VQLRE
+1473 AQLRE
-1478 VQETIKVEPV
+1478 VQETIKVEPIR
-1488 CQEVSSET
+1488 QEATGEA
-1496 AFPAP
+1496 AFPMP
-1501 DITNISVPVGDVD
+1501 EITNICAPMGNVD
-1514 SFAETDLMNSTDA
+1514 SFAETDLMSSSDPTA
-1527 AVLGSCSN
+1527 LGSCSN

-1552 LMEQPPKK
+1552 LMDLPPKK
-1560 EVIMHVPAEAAPI
+1560 EVIIHAPAEAAPV
-1573 QSSSK
+1573 QSLAKSRIM
-1578 GKVADCVR
+1578 GCVK
-1586 EVKEECLVSNENTS
+1586 EVKDECLVSNEKPES
-1600 NFTKPELEVVP
+1600 FSKPELEAVP
-1611 QGPALKS
+1611 QGPTLKS

-1627 NLQEEEG
+1627 NLQEEES
-1634 GTLSAGKAPRMPFYK
+1634 GTLPAEKPPRMPFYK

-1660 EDLNQTLNQVYCQ
+1660 EDLNQTLNQVQLNEPPPTNYMIPEPMFPDLDSSQGYCQ
-1673 NIPLAPALPSSLP
+1673 NIPLTPPLPSSLP

-1710 AGQSLTPEPGSLAT
+1710 VGQSLTPEPGSLAT
-1724 ASEPGIQAASVGSA
+1724 ASEPGIQAASVGNA

-1780 KREITKEEYKS
+1780 KREITKEEYKN

-1823 YKHMRKHKKTDGED
+1823 YKHMRKHKKSDGDD

>member
-1 MVHPRGRLPPVTRMV
+1 
-16 RPAPPPPRWWRPLP
+16 
-30 RRDPPVFAQRFRAAG
+30 
-45 SGGGGHRA
+45 
-53 APGRDVSAG
+53 
-62 LLLVIPINS
+62 
-71 RGSCSLRWD
+71 
-80 WCGRLMLKG
+80 
-89 NSSKGDSSQEKKPVK
+89 
-104 KEEDEQS
+104 
-111 WRVVTSQLEAEP
+111 
-123 VAVSGCVGRSVPA
+123 
-136 SCLPCLC
+136 
-143 RPAAAAA
+143 
-150 APIPASAAL
+150 
-159 RGLPCPAMDDD
+159 MDDD

-184 GKRQCLVLLSET
+184 GKRQCLALLSET
-196 ESNGGNSWDSEDDTG
+196 ESNGGNSWDSEDDTA

-221 EGGGEDKEESEDEE
+221 EGGEEDKEESEDEE
-235 TEDCEDDEEE
+235 LEDCEDDDDEE
-245 GEEEEESEATME
+245 EEEEESEAAGE
-257 GMTDALKSEPHLN
+257 GMTDSLKSEPHLN

-300 CSHYFCLDCIVEWSK
+300 CSHYFCLDCIMEWSK

-331 IRARFGGKILKKI
+331 IRAHFGGKILKKI

-413 GADADHVSE
+413 GAADADHVSE

-527 TQKKSAAGKKSSG
+527 TQTKSAAGKKSSG

-554 GKKTRVRSHGKNEVT
+554 GKKTRGKKEVT

-583 VRGASLPSM
+583 VHGASLPSM
-592 YKPTEPSLGLMR
+592 SKQTEPSLGLMR

-641 RRILSQ
+641 RRVLSQ

-661 VGLPR
+661 VGLPG

-717 APFHRKSASDS
+717 GKDLAPH
-728 RVEDGSGQNTHPS
+728 
-741 TMLSGTTASSSMTR
+741 GTTASSSMTGPSLSLGPSSRSR
-755 PSVSSGLGARSRA
+755 PCSSGL
-768 LFSSS
+768 FSSP

-789 APEKATVKS
+789 APEKTAVKS

-804 RSVQTQNMATLS
+804 RSVQTQNTATLS
-816 RQGSKLDE
+816 RHGSKLDE
-824 VPRFNGKSK
+824 MPRFNGKSK
-833 NFVPTDSSSK
+833 NFMLTDSSSK
-843 PQICNLNSGS
+843 PLGCNLNSGS
-853 KAVSVRQPVKPPS
+853 KAVTVKQPVKPPS

-892 PAVSQSCNIPSSC
+892 PAGSQSCNIPSSC
-905 ITQLTGKDSTNQ
+905 ITQLTGKESTNQ

-924 ESQKSTSKEAQQ
+924 ESEKSNSKEPQQ
-936 QTRPSGVSFSTHPGG
+936 QTRPSGVSFSTHPGSC
-951 SSGSSLLGTSRGKG
+951 SSSSLLGTSRGKG
-965 LGSFES
+965 PGSFES

-980 GHPSRLSNPG
+980 GHPSRLANPG

-1008 SLFSVKKKQVKS
+1008 SPFFSVKKKQVKS

-1042 LGSGI
+1042 LGSGFP
-1047 TLTNITR
+1047 LTNITR

-1071 FTPYRVENVFGSG
+1071 FTPYRVENIFESG
-1084 TDSDVPSSNTESRD
+1084 TDSDPPSGDTESRD

-1113 EERDNVDEEDVLSS
+1113 EERDNVDEADVLSR

-1136 ISNTKCLK
+1136 VSDTKCLK

-1187 QAERRSRSRSCSN
+1187 QVERRSRSRSCSN

-1217 EHKRSRSESRDRA
+1217 EHKRSRSGSRDRA

-1236 SRSTSWSGGEEH
+1236 SRSTSCSGGEEH
-1248 SKTHTLKSKSRRS
+1248 NKTRTLKSKSRRS

-1281 KDKKAKTSWSR
+1281 KDKKAKSSWSR

-1327 DRSRSNSTERTKRR
+1327 DRSRSNSTERIKRR

-1347 SYERYDKESSLKSR
+1347 SYERYDKESGLKSR

-1383 SRSWEQK
+1383 SRSREHK

-1397 RVRSRSRSRERKHR
+1397 RLRSRSRSKERKHR
-1411 SKETLLPSAPEKDQK
+1411 SKETLPPPVPEKDQK
-1426 LPAENVSR
+1426 PPAENVSR

-1462 VKLEEIQTETP
+1462 VKLEEIETETP
-1473 VQLRE
+1473 VQVRE
-1478 VQETIKVEPV
+1478 VQETVKVESV
-1488 CQEVSSET
+1488 CQEVSGES

-1501 DITNISVPVGDVD
+1501 EIANICAPIGDLD

-1527 AVLGSCSN
+1527 AVLSSCGN

-1560 EVIMHVPAEAAPI
+1560 EVFMHIPAEAAPI

-1578 GKVADCVR
+1578 SKVVDCVR

-1600 NFTKPELEVVP
+1600 NFIKPELEVVP

-1627 NLQEEEG
+1627 NLQEEESSM
-1634 GTLSAGKAPRMPFYK
+1634 LSAGKAPRMPFYK
-1649 LQRAKEGAWKA
+1649 LQRVKEGAWKA
-1660 EDLNQTLNQVYCQ
+1660 EDLNQTLNQVQLNEPPPTNYMVPEPMFPDLDSSQVYCQ

-1738 EEKIKAP
+1738 EEKIKVP
-1745 KPPVDKTKNEEY
+1745 KPSVDKTKNEEY

-1823 YKHMRKHKKTDGED
+1823 YKHMRKHKKTDSED

>member
-1 MVHPRGRLPPVTRMV
+1 
-16 RPAPPPPRWWRPLP
+16 
-30 RRDPPVFAQRFRAAG
+30 
-45 SGGGGHRA
+45 
-53 APGRDVSAG
+53 
-62 LLLVIPINS
+62 
-71 RGSCSLRWD
+71 
-80 WCGRLMLKG
+80 
-89 NSSKGDSSQEKKPVK
+89 
-104 KEEDEQS
+104 
-111 WRVVTSQLEAEP
+111 
-123 VAVSGCVGRSVPA
+123 
-136 SCLPCLC
+136 
-143 RPAAAAA
+143 
-150 APIPASAAL
+150 
-159 RGLPCPAMDDD
+159 MDDD
-170 SQDELINRN
+170 SQDELINKN
-179 AALGK
+179 AALGR
-184 GKRQCLVLLSET
+184 GKRQCLALLSET
-196 ESNGGNSWDSEDDTG
+196 ESNGGNSWDSEDNTG

-221 EGGGEDKEESEDEE
+221 EGGEEDKEESEDEE
-235 TEDCEDDEEE
+235 LEDCEDDY
-245 GEEEEESEATME
+245 EEEEEEEENEATME
-257 GMTDALKSEPHLN
+257 GITDPLKSEPRLN
-270 GVSISSDEDGENCPI
+270 GGGISSDEDGENCPI
-285 CLNTFRDQAVGTPES
+285 CLNTFRDQAVGTPEN

-344 PVENTKTQGTDGEDD
+344 PVENTKTHGADGEED

-413 GADADHVSE
+413 AAAGTDHVSE

-470 QIRHVPGY
+470 QIQHVPGY

-504 APRAPTRQKRKT
+504 APRAPTRQKRRT
-516 GRRKKVGGKKR
+516 GRRKKAGGRKR
-527 TQKKSAAGKKSSG
+527 TQTKSAAGKKSSG

-554 GKKTRVRSHGKNEVT
+554 GKKTRVKNEVT
-569 TRSRIARTL
+569 ARSRIARAL

-641 RRILSQ
+641 RRVLSQ
-647 SALRSHRPVARPIS
+647 SALRSHRPVARPVS

-717 APFHRKSASDS
+717 GKDLAPHR
-728 RVEDGSGQNTHPS
+728 
-741 TMLSGTTASSSMTR
+741 TTASSSMAG
-755 PSVSSGLGARSRA
+755 PSVSSGLSTHTRPFSAS
-768 LFSSS
+768 LFSSPS
-773 PPSLSRSES
+773 PSLSRSES
-782 AASPAQT
+782 AANPAQT
-789 APEKATVKS
+789 APEKTTVKS

-804 RSVQTQNMATLS
+804 RSVHTQNIATLS
-816 RQGSKLDE
+816 RHGSKSDE
-824 VPRFNGKSK
+824 MPRFNGKSK

-843 PQICNLNSGS
+843 LLSCNLNSGS
-853 KAVSVRQPVKPPS
+853 KPVTVRQPVKPPS

-886 KQVEPE
+886 KQVEPK
-892 PAVSQSCNIPSSC
+892 PTGSQSCDIPSSC
-905 ITQLTGKDSTNQ
+905 ITQLTGKESTNQ
-917 PGKGSRV
+917 PGKGSKV
-924 ESQKSTSKEAQQ
+924 ESQKSNSKEPQQ
-936 QTRPSGVSFSTHPGG
+936 QMRPSGASFSRNPGG
-951 SSGSSLLGTSRGKG
+951 CSGSSLLGSSRGKG
-965 LGSFES
+965 PGSFES

-980 GHPSRLSNPG
+980 GHPSRMSNPG

-1003 QKESP
+1003 QKENPSP
-1008 SLFSVKKKQVKS
+1008 LFSVKKKQVKS

-1047 TLTNITR
+1047 SLTNITR

-1071 FTPYRVENVFGSG
+1071 FTPYRVENIFGSG
-1084 TDSDVPSSNTESRD
+1084 TDSDVPSGNTESHD

-1113 EERDNVDEEDVLSS
+1113 EEQDNVDEEALVSS

-1144 EESREGPNVF
+1144 EESREGPSVF
-1154 FNAEELIRPSINVKI
+1154 FNTEELIRPSINVKL

-1205 KKKMKRKKALVK
+1205 KKKIKRKKALGK
-1217 EHKRSRSESRDRA
+1217 EHRRSRSGSRDRA

-1236 SRSTSWSGGEEH
+1236 SRSTSWSGGEER

-1273 KKKTKDKT
+1273 KKKTKEKT
-1281 KDKKAKTSWSR
+1281 KDKKAKSWSR

-1304 GSTSDFYENRKKKRR
+1304 GSTSEFYENRKKKRQ

-1347 SYERYDKESSLKSR
+1347 SYERYDKEGSLKSR

-1383 SRSWEQK
+1383 SRSWEHK
-1390 SSKSKEK
+1390 NSKSKEK
-1397 RVRSRSRSRERKHR
+1397 RLRSRSRSREKKHR
-1411 SKETLLPSAPEKDQK
+1411 SKETLLPPPPEKDQK
-1426 LPAENVSR
+1426 SPVENVTR
-1434 CLEQPHSLKQEPKE
+1434 CLEQPPSVKQEPKE

-1478 VQETIKVEPV
+1478 VQETIKVEPI

-1501 DITNISVPVGDVD
+1501 EITNICVPVGDVD
-1514 SFAETDLMNSTDA
+1514 SFAETELMSSTDR

-1560 EVIMHVPAEAAPI
+1560 EVIMHVPAEAAVI
-1573 QSSSK
+1573 ESSSK
-1578 GKVADCVR
+1578 SKVAGCVR

-1600 NFTKPELEVVP
+1600 NFSKPELELAP

-1627 NLQEEEG
+1627 NLQEEESD
-1634 GTLSAGKAPRMPFYK
+1634 TLSAGKAPRMPFYK

-1660 EDLNQTLNQVYCQ
+1660 EDLNQTLNQVQLNEPPPTNYMIPEPMFPDIDSSQVYCQ
-1673 NIPLAPALPSSLP
+1673 NIPLTPALPSSLP

-1710 AGQSLTPEPGSLAT
+1710 AGQSLIPELGSLAT
-1724 ASEPGIQAASVGSA
+1724 ASEPGIQAASVGNA

-1837 TREVEN
+1837 AREVEN

>member
-1 MVHPRGRLPPVTRMV
+1 
-16 RPAPPPPRWWRPLP
+16 
-30 RRDPPVFAQRFRAAG
+30 
-45 SGGGGHRA
+45 
-53 APGRDVSAG
+53 
-62 LLLVIPINS
+62 
-71 RGSCSLRWD
+71 
-80 WCGRLMLKG
+80 
-89 NSSKGDSSQEKKPVK
+89 
-104 KEEDEQS
+104 
-111 WRVVTSQLEAEP
+111 
-123 VAVSGCVGRSVPA
+123 
-136 SCLPCLC
+136 
-143 RPAAAAA
+143 
-150 APIPASAAL
+150 
-159 RGLPCPAMDDD
+159 MDDD
-170 SQDELINRN
+170 SQDELINKN
-179 AALGK
+179 AALSK
-184 GKRQCLVLLSET
+184 GKKQCLVLLSET
-196 ESNGGNSWDSEDDTG
+196 ESNGGNSCDSEDDTG
-211 SEEEDNDTEE
+211 SESDTED
-221 EGGGEDKEESEDEE
+221 EGGEEDKEESEDEE
-235 TEDCEDDEEE
+235 LEDCEDDDEEA
-245 GEEEEESEATME
+245 EEEEETEAAWG
-257 GMTDALKSEPHLN
+257 GMTDSLKLDPHIN
-270 GVSISSDEDGENCPI
+270 RVNVSSDEDGENCPI
-285 CLNTFRDQAVGTPES
+285 CLNTFRGQVVGTPEN

-322 DRILFNYIN
+322 DRILFKYIS
-331 IRARFGGKILKKI
+331 IRAHYGGKILKKI
-344 PVENTKTQGTDGEDD
+344 PVENTKTQDSGGEDD

-404 PACAPMGAN
+404 PACAPMHVSAT
-413 GADADHVSE
+413 ADTDHVSE
-422 EEVAALMADVVP
+422 EEVAALVADAAP

-470 QIRHVPGY
+470 QIQHVPRY

-492 AGLNTAVYQRPL
+492 AGLNTAIYQRPL
-504 APRAPTRQKRKT
+504 TLRASARQKRKT
-516 GRRKKVGGKKR
+516 GRRKKGSKRR
-527 TQKKSAAGKKSSG
+527 TQSKSSAGKKSSG
-540 AQLKRRKRLTKKRR
+540 MQLKRRKRLTKKRR
-554 GKKTRVRSHGKNEVT
+554 GKKMRVKNEAT
-569 TRSRIARTL
+569 ARSRIARAL

-583 VRGASLPSM
+583 VRGASVPSI

-628 EVPANPDSPVSAK
+628 EVLASPDSPVSAK
-641 RRILSQ
+641 RRVLSQ

-691 SGQSL
+691 SGQSF

-704 VINRDGSLTAKKE
+704 VINRDGSLTAKK
-717 APFHRKSASDS
+717 AGK
-728 RVEDGSGQNTHPS
+728 VS
-741 TMLSGTTASSSMTR
+741 TVHSGTTASSSTPGPSISSRLSTCTR
-755 PSVSSGLGARSRA
+755 PSSSS
-768 LFSSS
+768 LFSSPS
-773 PPSLSRSES
+773 PSVGRMEP
-782 AASPAQT
+782 AAQPAQPASQT
-789 APEKATVKS
+789 ATAKS

-804 RSVQTQNMATLS
+804 RSVQAQNIAALS
-816 RQGSKLDE
+816 RHGSKLDDM
-824 VPRFNGKSK
+824 PRFNGNSK
-833 NFVPTDSSSK
+833 NFAPTDSSSK
-843 PQICNLNSGS
+843 PLSCNLSSGS
-853 KAVSVRQPVKPPS
+853 KAVTVRQPLKPPPK
-866 QRIDIFELPRIP
+866 RIDIFELPRIP

-892 PAVSQSCNIPSSC
+892 PAGSQSCDVPSSC
-905 ITQLTGKDSTNQ
+905 ITQLTGKEGTSQ
-917 PGKGSRV
+917 PGKGSKV
-924 ESQKSTSKEAQQ
+924 ESQKSSARESQQ
-936 QTRPSGVSFSTHPGG
+936 QARVSGVAFSATTGAY
-951 SSGSSLLGTSRGKG
+951 SSSSLPGASRGKG
-965 LGSFES
+965 PSSFES
-971 FKINIPGNT
+971 FKINIPGNA

-998 DDEVQ
+998 DDKVQ
-1003 QKESP
+1003 QKETPSP
-1008 SLFSVKKKQVKS
+1008 LFLVKKKQVKS

-1027 PTGSDSSSANSSPER
+1027 PTGSDSSSAGSSPER

-1047 TLTNITR
+1047 PLTNITR

-1071 FTPYRVENVFGSG
+1071 FTPYLVENVFGSG
-1084 TDSDVPSSNTESRD
+1084 TDSDVPSGNSESRGD
-1098 DVTVASRIVEQISDT
+1098 TAVGSRIVEQISDT
-1113 EERDNVDEEDVLSS
+1113 EERDPVDEEDLLSS
-1127 PCTSSAVKE
+1127 PCTSSAVKQ
-1136 ISNTKCLK
+1136 ISSAECLK
-1144 EESREGPNVF
+1144 EESKEGPNVF
-1154 FNAEELIRPSINVKI
+1154 FNAEELIRPNINVKL
-1169 EPDSPS
+1169 EPESPS
-1175 KSDEQQKVQKVE
+1175 RNDGQQKVQTGE
-1187 QAERRSRSRSCSN
+1187 QTERRSR

-1205 KKKMKRKKALVK
+1205 KKKMKRKKAAVK
-1217 EHKRSRSESRDRA
+1217 ERKRSRSGSRDRA

-1248 SKTHTLKSKSRRS
+1248 RKTQTLKSKSRRS

-1273 KKKTKDKT
+1273 KRKAKDKT

-1292 DRRKSRSRSGSP
+1292 EKRKFRSCSGSP
-1304 GSTSDFYENRKKKRR
+1304 GSAAELHENRKKKRR

-1327 DRSRSNSTERTKRR
+1327 ERSRSNSIERNKRR

-1347 SYERYDKESSLKSR
+1347 SYERYEKESSMRAR
-1361 DRKRS
+1361 DRKKS

-1371 ERRKWRSRSRSA
+1371 ERRMWRSRSRSRSA
-1383 SRSWEQK
+1383 SRSREHK
-1390 SSKSKEK
+1390 SSKSKDK
-1397 RVRSRSRSRERKHR
+1397 RPRSRSRSKERKRR
-1411 SKETLLPSAPEKDQK
+1411 SKETSLPPPAEKDQK
-1426 LPAENVSR
+1426 SPTENALR
-1434 CLEQPHSLKQEPKE
+1434 CLEQPCSFKEEPKE

-1453 GLSITIQPN
+1453 ELSITIQPN
-1462 VKLEEIQTETP
+1462 VKLEEIQAETL
-1473 VQLRE
+1473 VQGRE
-1478 VQETIKVEPV
+1478 VPEIPKV
-1488 CQEVSSET
+1488 CQEVTSET
-1496 AFPAP
+1496 VFPVP
-1501 DITNISVPVGDVD
+1501 EVTNVCVPVGSVD
-1514 SFAETDLMNSTDA
+1514 SVAETDLMSSTDP
-1527 AVLGSCSN
+1527 AVLGNCSN

-1547 ALCPS
+1547 AFCPS
-1552 LMEQPPKK
+1552 LVETPPKK
-1560 EVIMHVPAEAAPI
+1560 EVLLHTSTEAAPI

-1578 GKVADCVR
+1578 SKMTDGVK
-1586 EVKEECLVSNENTS
+1586 EVKDECLVPDETS
-1600 NFTKPELEVVP
+1600 GDFSKPELEVVP
-1611 QGPALKS
+1611 QSPALKS

-1627 NLQEEEG
+1627 NLQEEESG
-1634 GTLSAGKAPRMPFYK
+1634 MFSAGKAPRMPFYK

-1660 EDLNQTLNQVYCQ
+1660 EDLNQTLNQVQLNEPPPTNYMIPEPMFPDLDSSQVYCQ
-1673 NIPLAPALPSSLP
+1673 AVPVLTPGLP

-1696 QFIMQGSLPALGCV
+1696 QFIMQGSLPALGC
-1710 AGQSLTPEPGSLAT
+1710 AGTHGLSRAAEPPSLAPACEPGAQ
-1724 ASEPGIQAASVGSA
+1724 ASAVGSA
-1738 EEKIKAP
+1738 EERIRAP
-1745 KPPVDKTKNEEY
+1745 RPPVDRTKNEEY

-1823 YKHMRKHKKTDGED
+1823 YKHVRKHKKSDGED

>member
-1 MVHPRGRLPPVTRMV
+1 
-16 RPAPPPPRWWRPLP
+16 
-30 RRDPPVFAQRFRAAG
+30 
-45 SGGGGHRA
+45 
-53 APGRDVSAG
+53 
-62 LLLVIPINS
+62 
-71 RGSCSLRWD
+71 
-80 WCGRLMLKG
+80 
-89 NSSKGDSSQEKKPVK
+89 
-104 KEEDEQS
+104 
-111 WRVVTSQLEAEP
+111 
-123 VAVSGCVGRSVPA
+123 
-136 SCLPCLC
+136 
-143 RPAAAAA
+143 
-150 APIPASAAL
+150 
-159 RGLPCPAMDDD
+159 MDDD
-170 SQDELINRN
+170 SQDELINKH

-184 GKRQCLVLLSET
+184 GKRQSLALLSET
-196 ESNGGNSWDSEDDTG
+196 ESNGGNSCDSEDDTG
-211 SEEEDNDTEE
+211 SEEEDDATEE
-221 EGGGEDKEESEDEE
+221 EGGEEDKEESEDEE
-235 TEDCEDDEEE
+235 LEDCEDDD
-245 GEEEEESEATME
+245 EEEEEEETESAV
-257 GMTDALKSEPHLN
+257 GGVTDSLKLEPHIN
-270 GVSISSDEDGENCPI
+270 GASISSDEDGENCPI
-285 CLNTFRDQAVGTPES
+285 CLNTFRDQAVGTPEN

-322 DRILFNYIN
+322 DRILFKYIS
-331 IRARFGGKILKKI
+331 IRAHFGGKILKKI
-344 PVENTKTQGTDGEDD
+344 PVENTKTQGNDGEDD

-404 PACAPMGAN
+404 PACAPMGVSAA
-413 GADADHVSE
+413 ADTDHVSE
-422 EEVAALMADVVP
+422 EEVAALMADVIP

-470 QIRHVPGY
+470 QIQHVPRY

-492 AGLNTAVYQRPL
+492 AGLNTAIYQRPL
-504 APRAPTRQKRKT
+504 TPRAPTRQKRKT

-527 TQKKSAAGKKSSG
+527 TQTKSSAGKKSSG
-540 AQLKRRKRLTKKRR
+540 TQLKRRKRLIKKR
-554 GKKTRVRSHGKNEVT
+554 GKKMRLKNEVT
-569 TRSRIARTL
+569 ARSRIARTL
-578 GLSKP
+578 GLGKP
-583 VRGASLPSM
+583 VRGALLPSM

-641 RRILSQ
+641 RRVLSQ

-691 SGQSL
+691 SGQSF

-704 VINRDGSLTAKKE
+704 VINRDGSLTAKK
-717 APFHRKSASDS
+717 AGKGLTLHR
-728 RVEDGSGQNTHPS
+728 
-741 TMLSGTTASSSMTR
+741 TTASSSIAG
-755 PSVSSGLGARSRA
+755 PSVSSGLSTRTRPSSSS
-768 LFSSS
+768 LFSL
-773 PPSLSRSES
+773 PLPSLSRIEP
-782 AASPAQT
+782 AANLAQT
-789 APEKATVKS
+789 TSEKATVKS
-798 EYSMTP
+798 EYSVAP
-804 RSVQTQNMATLS
+804 RSVQPQNIATLS
-816 RQGSKLDE
+816 RHGSKLDE
-824 VPRFNGKSK
+824 MPRFNGSSK
-833 NFVPTDSSSK
+833 NFAPTDSSSK
-843 PQICNLNSGS
+843 PLSCNLNSGS
-853 KAVSVRQPVKPPS
+853 KAVTVRQPLKPPPK
-866 QRIDIFELPRIP
+866 RIDIFELPRIP

-892 PAVSQSCNIPSSC
+892 PTGSQSCDIPSSC
-905 ITQLTGKDSTNQ
+905 ITQLTGRESTNQ
-917 PGKGSRV
+917 SGKGSKV
-924 ESQKSTSKEAQQ
+924 ESQKSNAKESQQ
-936 QTRPSGVSFSTHPGG
+936 QTHASGVSFSTNTGVY
-951 SSGSSLLGTSRGKG
+951 SSSSLLGTSRSKG
-965 LGSFES
+965 PSSFES
-971 FKINIPGNT
+971 FKINIPGNA

-998 DDEVQ
+998 DDKVQ

-1008 SLFSVKKKQVKS
+1008 SPLLSVKKKQVKS

-1027 PTGSDSSSANSSPER
+1027 PTGSDSSSASSSPER

-1047 TLTNITR
+1047 PLTNITR

-1071 FTPYRVENVFGSG
+1071 FTPYVVENIFGSG
-1084 TDSDVPSSNTESRD
+1084 ADSDIPSGNSESHD
-1098 DVTVASRIVEQISDT
+1098 DMTVESRIVEQISDT
-1113 EERDNVDEEDVLSS
+1113 EEQDNMDEEDFLSS
-1127 PCTSSAVKE
+1127 PCTSSAVKQ
-1136 ISNTKCLK
+1136 ISNAEYLK

-1154 FNAEELIRPSINVKI
+1154 FNAEELIRPNINVKL

-1175 KSDEQQKVQKVE
+1175 KNDGQQKVQKVE
-1187 QAERRSRSRSCSN
+1187 QTERRSCSRSCSN

-1217 EHKRSRSESRDRA
+1217 ERKRSRSGSRDRA
-1230 HSRDRS
+1230 RSRDRS
-1236 SRSTSWSGGEEH
+1236 SRSTSWSGGEEY
-1248 SKTHTLKSKSRRS
+1248 SKTHTLKPKSRRS

-1281 KDKKAKTSWSR
+1281 KDKKAKISWSR
-1292 DRRKSRSRSGSP
+1292 ERRKSRSRSGSP
-1304 GSTSDFYENRKKKRR
+1304 GSTSEFYENRKKKRR
-1319 SRSRSRRR
+1319 SRSRSRWRE
-1327 DRSRSNSTERTKRR
+1327 RSRSNSIERTKRQ

-1347 SYERYDKESSLKSR
+1347 SYERCDKDSSLRSR

-1383 SRSWEQK
+1383 SRSREHK

-1397 RVRSRSRSRERKHR
+1397 RPQSRSRSKERKHR
-1411 SKETLLPSAPEKDQK
+1411 SKETSLPPPPEKDQK
-1426 LPAENVSR
+1426 PPAENVSR
-1434 CLEQPHSLKQEPKE
+1434 CLEQPHSFKQEPKE

-1453 GLSITIQPN
+1453 ELSITIQPN
-1462 VKLEEIQTETP
+1462 VKLEEIQSETP
-1473 VQLRE
+1473 VQLRGA
-1478 VQETIKVEPV
+1478 QETIKVEPI
-1488 CQEVSSET
+1488 CQEVTSET
-1496 AFPAP
+1496 AFPVP
-1501 DITNISVPVGDVD
+1501 EITNICVPIGNVD
-1514 SFAETDLMNSTDA
+1514 SFAETELMSSSDP

-1547 ALCPS
+1547 SLCPS
-1552 LMEQPPKK
+1552 LMEPPPKK
-1560 EVIMHVPAEAAPI
+1560 EVIMHAPSEAAPI

-1578 GKVADCVR
+1578 SKIIDCVK
-1586 EVKEECLVSNENTS
+1586 EVKDECLVSNEKIG
-1600 NFTKPELEVVP
+1600 NFSKPELEVVP

-1627 NLQEEEG
+1627 NLQEEES

-1660 EDLNQTLNQVYCQ
+1660 EDLNQTLNQVQLNEPPPTNYMIPEPMFPDLDSSQVYCH
-1673 NIPLAPALPSSLP
+1673 NIPLTPPLPSSLP

-1696 QFIMQGSLPALGCV
+1696 QFIMQGSLPALGCM

-1724 ASEPGIQAASVGSA
+1724 ASEPGIQAASVGNA

-1780 KREITKEEYKS
+1780 KREITKEEYKN

-1823 YKHMRKHKKTDGED
+1823 YKHMRKHKKSDGED
-1837 TREVEN
+1837 IREVEN

>member
-1 MVHPRGRLPPVTRMV
+1 
-16 RPAPPPPRWWRPLP
+16 
-30 RRDPPVFAQRFRAAG
+30 
-45 SGGGGHRA
+45 
-53 APGRDVSAG
+53 
-62 LLLVIPINS
+62 
-71 RGSCSLRWD
+71 
-80 WCGRLMLKG
+80 
-89 NSSKGDSSQEKKPVK
+89 
-104 KEEDEQS
+104 
-111 WRVVTSQLEAEP
+111 
-123 VAVSGCVGRSVPA
+123 
-136 SCLPCLC
+136 
-143 RPAAAAA
+143 
-150 APIPASAAL
+150 
-159 RGLPCPAMDDD
+159 MDDD
-170 SQDELINRN
+170 SQDELINKH

-184 GKRQCLVLLSET
+184 GKRQSLALLSET
-196 ESNGGNSWDSEDDTG
+196 ESNGGNSCDSEDDTG
-211 SEEEDNDTEE
+211 SEEEEDDTEE
-221 EGGGEDKEESEDEE
+221 EGGEEDKEESEDEE
-235 TEDCEDDEEE
+235 LEDCEDDD
-245 GEEEEESEATME
+245 EEEEEEETESAV
-257 GMTDALKSEPHLN
+257 GGVTDSLKLEPHIN
-270 GVSISSDEDGENCPI
+270 GASISSDEDGENCPI
-285 CLNTFRDQAVGTPES
+285 CLNTFRDQAVGTPEN

-322 DRILFNYIN
+322 DRILFKYIS
-331 IRARFGGKILKKI
+331 IRAHFGGKILKKI
-344 PVENTKTQGTDGEDD
+344 PVENTKTQGNDGEDD

-404 PACAPMGAN
+404 PACAPMGVSAA
-413 GADADHVSE
+413 ADTDHVSE
-422 EEVAALMADVVP
+422 EEVAALMADVIP

-470 QIRHVPGY
+470 QIQHVPRY

-492 AGLNTAVYQRPL
+492 AGLNTAIYQRPL
-504 APRAPTRQKRKT
+504 TPRAPTRQKRKT

-527 TQKKSAAGKKSSG
+527 TQTKSSAGKKSSG
-540 AQLKRRKRLTKKRR
+540 TQLKRRKRLIKKR
-554 GKKTRVRSHGKNEVT
+554 GKKMRVRSHLKNEVT
-569 TRSRIARTL
+569 ARSRIARTL
-578 GLSKP
+578 GLGKP
-583 VRGASLPSM
+583 VRGALLPSM

-641 RRILSQ
+641 RRVLSQ

-691 SGQSL
+691 SGQSF

-704 VINRDGSLTAKKE
+704 VINRDGSLTAKKA
-717 APFHRKSASDS
+717 APLHRKSANDS
-728 RVEDGSGQNTHPS
+728 RMDDGSGHNTQTS
-741 TMLSGTTASSSMTR
+741 TVHSGTTASSSIAG
-755 PSVSSGLGARSRA
+755 PSVSSGLSTRTRPSSSS
-768 LFSSS
+768 LFSL
-773 PPSLSRSES
+773 PLPSLSRIEP
-782 AASPAQT
+782 AANLAQT
-789 APEKATVKS
+789 TSEKATVKS
-798 EYSMTP
+798 EYSVAP
-804 RSVQTQNMATLS
+804 RSVQPQNIATLS
-816 RQGSKLDE
+816 RHGSKLDE
-824 VPRFNGKSK
+824 MPRFNGNSK
-833 NFVPTDSSSK
+833 NFAPTDSSSK
-843 PQICNLNSGS
+843 PLSCNLNSDS
-853 KAVSVRQPVKPPS
+853 KAVTVRQPLKPPPK
-866 QRIDIFELPRIP
+866 RIDIFELPRIP

-892 PAVSQSCNIPSSC
+892 PTGSQSCDIPSSC
-905 ITQLTGKDSTNQ
+905 ITQLTGRESTNQ
-917 PGKGSRV
+917 SGKGSKV
-924 ESQKSTSKEAQQ
+924 ESQKSNVKESQQ
-936 QTRPSGVSFSTHPGG
+936 QTHASGVSFSTNTGVY
-951 SSGSSLLGTSRGKG
+951 SSSSLLGTSRSKG
-965 LGSFES
+965 PSSFES
-971 FKINIPGNT
+971 FKINIPGNA

-998 DDEVQ
+998 DDKVQ

-1008 SLFSVKKKQVKS
+1008 SPLLSVKKKQVKS

-1027 PTGSDSSSANSSPER
+1027 PTGSDSSSASSSPER

-1047 TLTNITR
+1047 PLTNITR

-1071 FTPYRVENVFGSG
+1071 FTPYVVENIFGSG
-1084 TDSDVPSSNTESRD
+1084 ADSDVPSGNSESHD
-1098 DVTVASRIVEQISDT
+1098 DMTVESRIVEQISDT
-1113 EERDNVDEEDVLSS
+1113 EEQDNMDEEDFLSS
-1127 PCTSSAVKE
+1127 PCTSSAVKQ
-1136 ISNTKCLK
+1136 ISNAEYLK

-1154 FNAEELIRPSINVKI
+1154 FNAEELIRPNINVKL

-1175 KSDEQQKVQKVE
+1175 KNDGQQKVQKVE
-1187 QAERRSRSRSCSN
+1187 QTERRSCSRSCSN

-1205 KKKMKRKKALVK
+1205 KKKMKRKKALIK
-1217 EHKRSRSESRDRA
+1217 ERKRSRSGSRDRA
-1230 HSRDRS
+1230 HSKDRS
-1236 SRSTSWSGGEEH
+1236 SRSTSWSGGEEY
-1248 SKTHTLKSKSRRS
+1248 SKTHTLKPKSRRS

-1281 KDKKAKTSWSR
+1281 KDKKAKISWSR
-1292 DRRKSRSRSGSP
+1292 ERRKSRSRSGSP
-1304 GSTSDFYENRKKKRR
+1304 GSTSEFYENRKKKRR
-1319 SRSRSRRR
+1319 SRSRSRWRE
-1327 DRSRSNSTERTKRR
+1327 RSRSNSIERTKRR

-1347 SYERYDKESSLKSR
+1347 SYERCDKDSSLRSR

-1383 SRSWEQK
+1383 SRSREHK

-1397 RVRSRSRSRERKHR
+1397 RPQSRSRSKERKHR
-1411 SKETLLPSAPEKDQK
+1411 SKETSLPPPPEKDQK
-1426 LPAENVSR
+1426 PPVENMSR
-1434 CLEQPHSLKQEPKE
+1434 CLEQPYSFKQEPKE

-1453 GLSITIQPN
+1453 ELSITIQPN
-1462 VKLEEIQTETP
+1462 VKLEEIQSETP
-1473 VQLRE
+1473 VQLRGA
-1478 VQETIKVEPV
+1478 QETIKVEPI
-1488 CQEVSSET
+1488 CQEVTSET
-1496 AFPAP
+1496 AFPVP
-1501 DITNISVPVGDVD
+1501 EITNICVPIGNVD
-1514 SFAETDLMNSTDA
+1514 SFAETELMSSSDP

-1547 ALCPS
+1547 SLCPS
-1552 LMEQPPKK
+1552 LMEPPPKK
-1560 EVIMHVPAEAAPI
+1560 EVIMHAPSEAAPI

-1578 GKVADCVR
+1578 SKIIDCVK
-1586 EVKEECLVSNENTS
+1586 EVKDECLVSNEKIG
-1600 NFTKPELEVVP
+1600 NFSKPELEVVP

-1627 NLQEEEG
+1627 NLQEEES

-1673 NIPLAPALPSSLP
+1673 NIPLTPPLPSSLP

-1696 QFIMQGSLPALGCV
+1696 QFIMQGSLPALGCM

-1724 ASEPGIQAASVGSA
+1724 ASEPGIQAASVGNA

-1780 KREITKEEYKS
+1780 KREITKEEYKN

-1823 YKHMRKHKKTDGED
+1823 YKHMRKHKKSDGED
-1837 TREVEN
+1837 IREVEN

>member
-1 MVHPRGRLPPVTRMV
+1 
-16 RPAPPPPRWWRPLP
+16 
-30 RRDPPVFAQRFRAAG
+30 
-45 SGGGGHRA
+45 
-53 APGRDVSAG
+53 
-62 LLLVIPINS
+62 
-71 RGSCSLRWD
+71 
-80 WCGRLMLKG
+80 
-89 NSSKGDSSQEKKPVK
+89 
-104 KEEDEQS
+104 
-111 WRVVTSQLEAEP
+111 
-123 VAVSGCVGRSVPA
+123 
-136 SCLPCLC
+136 
-143 RPAAAAA
+143 
-150 APIPASAAL
+150 
-159 RGLPCPAMDDD
+159 MDDD
-170 SQDELINRN
+170 SQDELINKN

-184 GKRQCLVLLSET
+184 GRRQSLTLLSEA
-196 ESNGGNSWDSEDDTG
+196 ESNGGNSCDSEDDTG
-211 SEEEDNDTEE
+211 SEEEDDDTEE
-221 EGGGEDKEESEDEE
+221 EGGEEDKEESEDEE
-235 TEDCEDDEEE
+235 LEDCEDDD
-245 GEEEEESEATME
+245 EEEEETETAGE
-257 GMTDALKSEPHLN
+257 GMTGSLKLEPRIN
-270 GVSISSDEDGENCPI
+270 GANVSSDEDGENCPI
-285 CLNTFRDQAVGTPES
+285 CLNTFRDQAVGTPEN

-322 DRILFNYIN
+322 DRILFKYIS

-344 PVENTKTQGTDGEDD
+344 PVENTKTQGNDGEDD

-404 PACAPMGAN
+404 PACAPMGISAA
-413 GADADHVSE
+413 ADTDHVSE
-422 EEVAALMADVVP
+422 EEVAALVADVIP

-470 QIRHVPGY
+470 QIQHVPRY

-504 APRAPTRQKRKT
+504 TLRTPRQKRKT
-516 GRRKKVGGKKR
+516 GRRKKVAGKKR
-527 TQKKSAAGKKSSG
+527 TPTKSSVGKKGSG
-540 AQLKRRKRLTKKRR
+540 AQLKRRKRLKKRR
-554 GKKTRVRSHGKNEVT
+554 GKKRRIRSQVKNEVT

-578 GLSKP
+578 GLGRP
-583 VRGASLPSM
+583 VRGASIPSV

-641 RRILSQ
+641 RRVLSQ
-647 SALRSHRPVARPIS
+647 SALRSHRPVARPVS

-671 LSPDQEAEAAPVPDL
+671 LSLDQEAEAAPVPDL

-691 SGQSL
+691 SGQSF

-704 VINRDGSLTAKKE
+704 VINRDGSLTAKKA
-717 APFHRKSASDS
+717 APLPRKSTSDS
-728 RVEDGSGQNTHPS
+728 RADDGSGRNLQTSAVH
-741 TMLSGTTASSSMTR
+741 SGTTTSGSVAG
-755 PSVSSGLGARSRA
+755 PSVSSGLNPHTRPTSSS
-768 LFSSS
+768 LFSS
-773 PPSLSRSES
+773 PLPSLSKTEP
-782 AASPAQT
+782 AANPAQT
-789 APEKATVKS
+789 TSEKAT
-798 EYSMTP
+798 EYSLMP
-804 RSVQTQNMATLS
+804 RSVQTHSVPGLS
-816 RQGSKLDE
+816 RPGSKSDE
-824 VPRFNGKSK
+824 MPRFNGNSK
-833 NFVPTDSSSK
+833 RSAPSDASSKTLNSNLNSSSK
-843 PQICNLNSGS
+843 
-853 KAVSVRQPVKPPS
+853 AVNVRQPLKPPPK
-866 QRIDIFELPRIP
+866 RIDIFELPRIP
-878 KIKKETSS
+878 KIKKDTSS
-886 KQVEPE
+886 KHVEPE
-892 PAVSQSCNIPSSC
+892 PAGSQSCDIPSSC
-905 ITQLTGKDSTNQ
+905 ITQLTGKESTNQ
-917 PGKGSRV
+917 PAKGSKV
-924 ESQKSTSKEAQQ
+924 ESQKSNAKESQQ
-936 QTRPSGVSFSTHPGG
+936 QMRTSGVSFSTSTGTY
-951 SSGSSLLGTSRGKG
+951 SSSSLLGPSRGKG
-965 LGSFES
+965 PSSFES
-971 FKINIPGNT
+971 FKINIPGNA

-998 DDEVQ
+998 DDKVQ
-1003 QKESP
+1003 QKESSSP
-1008 SLFSVKKKQVKS
+1008 LFSVKKKQIKS

-1047 TLTNITR
+1047 PLTNITR

-1071 FTPYRVENVFGSG
+1071 FTPYTVENIFGSG
-1084 TDSDVPSSNTESRD
+1084 AESDVPSSNTESHD
-1098 DVTVASRIVEQISDT
+1098 DATLESRIVEQISDT
-1113 EERDNVDEEDVLSS
+1113 EEQENMDEEDFLSS
-1127 PCTSSAVKE
+1127 PCTVKP
-1136 ISNTKCLK
+1136 ISNAERLK

-1154 FNAEELIRPSINVKI
+1154 FNAEELIRPNINVKL
-1169 EPDSPS
+1169 EPASPS
-1175 KSDEQQKVQKVE
+1175 KNDEQQKVQKTE
-1187 QAERRSRSRSCSN
+1187 QTERRSRSRSCSD

-1205 KKKMKRKKALVK
+1205 KKTMKRKKALVK
-1217 EHKRSRSESRDRA
+1217 ERKRSRSGSRDRA
-1230 HSRDRS
+1230 RSRDRS
-1236 SRSTSWSGGEEH
+1236 SRSTSWSSGEEP
-1248 SKTHTLKSKSRRS
+1248 SKTHMLKPKSGRS

-1273 KKKTKDKT
+1273 KKKMKDKT

-1292 DRRKSRSRSGSP
+1292 ERRKSRSRSGSP
-1304 GSTSDFYENRKKKRR
+1304 GSTSEFYENRKKKRR

-1327 DRSRSNSTERTKRR
+1327 GRSRSNSIERTKRR
-1341 KHRRDK
+1341 KHRADK
-1347 SYERYDKESSLKSR
+1347 SYERYDKDSSLRSR
-1361 DRKRS
+1361 ERKRS

-1383 SRSWEQK
+1383 SRSREHK
-1390 SSKSKEK
+1390 STKAKEK
-1397 RVRSRSRSRERKHR
+1397 RPRSRSRSKERKHK
-1411 SKETLLPSAPEKDQK
+1411 SKETSLPPAPEKDEK
-1426 LPAENVSR
+1426 PPVESISR
-1434 CLEQPHSLKQEPKE
+1434 CLEQPHSFKQEPKE
-1448 ELVLE
+1448 ELALE
-1453 GLSITIQPN
+1453 EVSITFQPN
-1462 VKLEEIQTETP
+1462 IKLEEEIQAEVP

-1478 VQETIKVEPV
+1478 PQESIKVEQI
-1488 CQEVSSET
+1488 CEDMTKEA
-1496 AFPAP
+1496 AFPVPEYAS
-1501 DITNISVPVGDVD
+1501 ISVPIGSADPLP
-1514 SFAETDLMNSTDA
+1514 EKELMNNSDSA
-1527 AVLGSCSN
+1527 ALGSCSN

-1547 ALCPS
+1547 AVCPS
-1552 LMEQPPKK
+1552 LMEPPPKE
-1560 EVIMHVPAEAAPI
+1560 EVTMQAQAEAAANE
-1573 QSSSK
+1573 SSSK
-1578 GKVADCVR
+1578 SKIADCVKD
-1586 EVKEECLVSNENTS
+1586 VKDECLVSNEKASHFN
-1600 NFTKPELEVVP
+1600 KPELEVVP
-1611 QGPALKS
+1611 QGPVLKS

-1627 NLQEEEG
+1627 NLQEEESG
-1634 GTLSAGKAPRMPFYK
+1634 ALSAGKAPRMPFYR

-1673 NIPLAPALPSSLP
+1673 NIPLTPPLPSSLP

-1724 ASEPGIQAASVGSA
+1724 ASEPGIQAASVGNT
-1738 EEKIKAP
+1738 EEKMTAP

-1780 KREITKEEYKS
+1780 KREITKEEYKN

-1823 YKHMRKHKKTDGED
+1823 YKHMRKHKKPDGED
-1837 TREVEN
+1837 AREMEN

>member
-1 MVHPRGRLPPVTRMV
+1 
-16 RPAPPPPRWWRPLP
+16 
-30 RRDPPVFAQRFRAAG
+30 
-45 SGGGGHRA
+45 
-53 APGRDVSAG
+53 
-62 LLLVIPINS
+62 
-71 RGSCSLRWD
+71 
-80 WCGRLMLKG
+80 
-89 NSSKGDSSQEKKPVK
+89 
-104 KEEDEQS
+104 
-111 WRVVTSQLEAEP
+111 
-123 VAVSGCVGRSVPA
+123 
-136 SCLPCLC
+136 
-143 RPAAAAA
+143 
-150 APIPASAAL
+150 
-159 RGLPCPAMDDD
+159 MDDD
-170 SQDELINRN
+170 SQDELINKN

-184 GKRQCLVLLSET
+184 GKRQCLALLSET
-196 ESNGGNSWDSEDDTG
+196 ESNGENSWDSADDTG

-221 EGGGEDKEESEDEE
+221 EGGEEDKEESEDEE
-235 TEDCEDDEEE
+235 LEDCEDDDEEE
-245 GEEEEESEATME
+245 EEEEESEATME
-257 GMTDALKSEPHLN
+257 GITDSLKSEPHLN

-413 GADADHVSE
+413 GAADADHVSE

-492 AGLNTAVYQRPL
+492 AGLNTAIYQRPL

-540 AQLKRRKRLTKKRR
+540 TQLKRRKRLTKKRR
-554 GKKTRVRSHGKNEVT
+554 GKKTRGKNEVT

-592 YKPTEPSLGLMR
+592 YKPAEPSLGLMR

-641 RRILSQ
+641 RRVLSQ

-671 LSPDQEAEAAPVPDL
+671 LSPDHEAEAAPVPDL

-717 APFHRKSASDS
+717 GKDLAPHR
-728 RVEDGSGQNTHPS
+728 
-741 TMLSGTTASSSMTR
+741 TTASSSMAG
-755 PSVSSGLGARSRA
+755 PSVSSGLSTRSRP
-768 LFSSS
+768 FSSS
-773 PPSLSRSES
+773 LLSSPPPSLSRSES

-804 RSVQTQNMATLS
+804 RSVQTQNTATLS
-816 RQGSKLDE
+816 RHGSKLDE
-824 VPRFNGKSK
+824 MPRFNGKSK

-843 PQICNLNSGS
+843 PLSCNLNSGS
-853 KAVSVRQPVKPPS
+853 KAVTVRQPVKPPS

-892 PAVSQSCNIPSSC
+892 PAGSQSCGIPSSC
-905 ITQLTGKDSTNQ
+905 ITQLTGKESTNQ
-917 PGKGSRV
+917 PGKGSRA
-924 ESQKSTSKEAQQ
+924 ESQKSNSKEPQQ
-936 QTRPSGVSFSTHPGG
+936 QTRPSGVSFSTNPGVC
-951 SSGSSLLGTSRGKG
+951 SSSSLLGTSRGKG
-965 LGSFES
+965 PGSFES

-990 FCNTFRPV
+990 FCNTFCPV

-1008 SLFSVKKKQVKS
+1008 SPLFSVKKKQVKS

-1047 TLTNITR
+1047 PLTNITR

-1071 FTPYRVENVFGSG
+1071 FTPYRVENIFGSG

-1113 EERDNVDEEDVLSS
+1113 EERDNVDEEDLLSS

-1144 EESREGPNVF
+1144 EENREEPNVF
-1154 FNAEELIRPSINVKI
+1154 FNAEELIRPSVNVKI

-1175 KSDEQQKVQKVE
+1175 KSDGQQKVQKEE

-1217 EHKRSRSESRDRA
+1217 ERKRSISGSRERA

-1248 SKTHTLKSKSRRS
+1248 SKARTLKSKSRRS

-1273 KKKTKDKT
+1273 KKKIKDKT

-1304 GSTSDFYENRKKKRR
+1304 GSPEFYENRKKKRR

-1327 DRSRSNSTERTKRR
+1327 DRSRSNSAERTKRR
-1341 KHRRDK
+1341 KHRREK

-1371 ERRKWRSRSRSA
+1371 ERRKWRSRSRS
-1383 SRSWEQK
+1383 WERK

-1397 RVRSRSRSRERKHR
+1397 RLRSRSRSKERKHR
-1411 SKETLLPSAPEKDQK
+1411 SKETLLPSPPEKDQK
-1426 LPAENVSR
+1426 PPVENVTR

-1478 VQETIKVEPV
+1478 VQETIKVEPI

-1496 AFPAP
+1496 AFPVP
-1501 DITNISVPVGDVD
+1501 EITNICVPIGDVD
-1514 SFAETDLMNSTDA
+1514 SFAETELMNSTDP

-1552 LMEQPPKK
+1552 LMEHPPKK

-1578 GKVADCVR
+1578 SKVVDCVR

-1600 NFTKPELEVVP
+1600 NFTKPVLEVVP

-1627 NLQEEEG
+1627 NLQEEES
-1634 GTLSAGKAPRMPFYK
+1634 GTLSSGKAPRMPFYK

-1660 EDLNQTLNQVYCQ
+1660 EDLNQTLNQVQLNEPPPTNYMIPEPMFPDLDSSQVYCQ
-1673 NIPLAPALPSSLP
+1673 NIPLAPALPSSVP

-1724 ASEPGIQAASVGSA
+1724 ASEPGIQAASVGNA

-1823 YKHMRKHKKTDGED
+1823 YKHMRKHKKADGED

>member
-1 MVHPRGRLPPVTRMV
+1 
-16 RPAPPPPRWWRPLP
+16 
-30 RRDPPVFAQRFRAAG
+30 
-45 SGGGGHRA
+45 
-53 APGRDVSAG
+53 
-62 LLLVIPINS
+62 
-71 RGSCSLRWD
+71 
-80 WCGRLMLKG
+80 
-89 NSSKGDSSQEKKPVK
+89 
-104 KEEDEQS
+104 
-111 WRVVTSQLEAEP
+111 
-123 VAVSGCVGRSVPA
+123 
-136 SCLPCLC
+136 
-143 RPAAAAA
+143 
-150 APIPASAAL
+150 
-159 RGLPCPAMDDD
+159 MDDD
-170 SQDELINRN
+170 SQDELINKN

-184 GKRQCLVLLSET
+184 GKRQCLALLSET
-196 ESNGGNSWDSEDDTG
+196 ESNGGNSCDSEDDTG

-221 EGGGEDKEESEDEE
+221 EGGEEDKEESEDEE
-235 TEDCEDDEEE
+235 LEDCEDDD
-245 GEEEEESEATME
+245 EEEEEEEETEATVE
-257 GMTDALKSEPHLN
+257 GMTDSLKLEPHLN
-270 GVSISSDEDGENCPI
+270 GASISSDEDGENCPI
-285 CLNTFRDQAVGTPES
+285 CLNTFRDQAVGTPEN

-322 DRILFNYIN
+322 DRILFKYIS
-331 IRARFGGKILKKI
+331 IRACFGGKILKKI
-344 PVENTKTQGTDGEDD
+344 PVENTKTQGSDGEDD

-404 PACAPMGAN
+404 PACAPMGASAA
-413 GADADHVSE
+413 ADTDHVSE
-422 EEVAALMADVVP
+422 EEVAALVADVVP

-470 QIRHVPGY
+470 RIQHVPRY

-504 APRAPTRQKRKT
+504 TPRAPARQKRKT

-527 TQKKSAAGKKSSG
+527 TQTKSAGKKSSG
-540 AQLKRRKRLTKKRR
+540 TQLKRRKHLTKKRR
-554 GKKTRVRSHGKNEVT
+554 GKKTRVKNEVT

-641 RRILSQ
+641 RRVLSQ

-661 VGLPR
+661 VGIPR

-691 SGQSL
+691 SGQSF

-704 VINRDGSLTAKKE
+704 VINRDGSLTAKK
-717 APFHRKSASDS
+717 A
-728 RVEDGSGQNTHPS
+728 GLNTQPS
-741 TMLSGTTASSSMTR
+741 TVHSGTTASSSIAG
-755 PSVSSGLGARSRA
+755 PSVSSGLSIHTRPFSSS
-768 LFSSS
+768 LFSSPS
-773 PPSLSRSES
+773 PSLSRTES
-782 AASPAQT
+782 AANPAQT
-789 APEKATVKS
+789 ASERATVKS

-804 RSVQTQNMATLS
+804 RSVQTQNIATLS
-816 RQGSKLDE
+816 RHGSKLGE

-833 NFVPTDSSSK
+833 NFLPTDLSSK
-843 PQICNLNSGS
+843 PLSCNLNSGS
-853 KAVSVRQPVKPPS
+853 KAVTVRQPLKPPS
-866 QRIDIFELPRIP
+866 KRIDIFELPRIP

-892 PAVSQSCNIPSSC
+892 PTGSQSCDIPSSC
-905 ITQLTGKDSTNQ
+905 ITQLTGKESTNQ
-917 PGKGSRV
+917 PGKGSKV
-924 ESQKSTSKEAQQ
+924 ESQKSNSKEPQQ
-936 QTRPSGVSFSTHPGG
+936 QTRTSGVSFSANTGVY
-951 SSGSSLLGTSRGKG
+951 SSSSLLGTSKGKG
-965 LGSFES
+965 PGSFES
-971 FKINIPGNT
+971 FKINIPGNA

-1008 SLFSVKKKQVKS
+1008 SPLFSVKKKQVKS

-1047 TLTNITR
+1047 PLTNITR
-1054 TISIENPKVQT
+1054 TISIDNPKVQT

-1071 FTPYRVENVFGSG
+1071 FTPYRVENIFGSEA
-1084 TDSDVPSSNTESRD
+1084 DSDAPSGNTEPRD
-1098 DVTVASRIVEQISDT
+1098 DVTVESRIVEQISDT
-1113 EERDNVDEEDVLSS
+1113 EERDNMDEEDFLSS
-1127 PCTSSAVKE
+1127 PCTSSAVKQ
-1136 ISNTKCLK
+1136 ISNTECVK

-1154 FNAEELIRPSINVKI
+1154 FNAEELIRPNINVKL

-1175 KSDEQQKVQKVE
+1175 KSDGQQKVQKVE
-1187 QAERRSRSRSCSN
+1187 QTERRSRSRSCSN

-1217 EHKRSRSESRDRA
+1217 ERKRSRSGSRDRA

-1248 SKTHTLKSKSRRS
+1248 SKAHTLKSKSRRS
-1261 STDRSSSHERSK
+1261 STDRSSSRERSK
-1273 KKKTKDKT
+1273 KKKMKDKA

-1292 DRRKSRSRSGSP
+1292 ERRKSRSRSGSP
-1304 GSTSDFYENRKKKRR
+1304 GSTSEFYENRKKKRR

-1347 SYERYDKESSLKSR
+1347 SYERYDKDSSVRSR

-1371 ERRKWRSRSRSA
+1371 ERRKWRSRSHSA
-1383 SRSWEQK
+1383 SRSWEHK

-1397 RVRSRSRSRERKHR
+1397 RPRSRSRSKERKHR
-1411 SKETLLPSAPEKDQK
+1411 SKETSLPPPPEKDQK
-1426 LPAENVSR
+1426 PPVENLTR

-1453 GLSITIQPN
+1453 ELSITIEPN
-1462 VKLEEIQTETP
+1462 VQLAEIQSGSP

-1478 VQETIKVEPV
+1478 VQETIKVEPI
-1488 CQEVSSET
+1488 CQEVTRET
-1496 AFPAP
+1496 EFPVP
-1501 DITNISVPVGDVD
+1501 EITNICVPIGNVD
-1514 SFAETDLMNSTDA
+1514 SFAETELLSSTDQ

-1552 LMEQPPKK
+1552 LMEQPTKK
-1560 EVIMHVPAEAAPI
+1560 EVIMHVPSEAAPI
-1573 QSSSK
+1573 QSSSRNK
-1578 GKVADCVR
+1578 ITDCVR
-1586 EVKEECLVSNENTS
+1586 EVKEECLVSDEKTS
-1600 NFTKPELEVVP
+1600 NFTKPELVPQEVVP
-1611 QGPALKS
+1611 QVPALKS

-1627 NLQEEEG
+1627 NLQEEES

-1660 EDLNQTLNQVYCQ
+1660 EDLNQTLNQVQLNEPPPTNYMIPEPMFPDLDSSQVYCQ
-1673 NIPLAPALPSSLP
+1673 NIPLTPPLPSSLP

-1724 ASEPGIQAASVGSA
+1724 ASEPGAQAASVGNA

-1745 KPPVDKTKNEEY
+1745 KLPVDKTKNEEY

>member
-1 MVHPRGRLPPVTRMV
+1 
-16 RPAPPPPRWWRPLP
+16 
-30 RRDPPVFAQRFRAAG
+30 
-45 SGGGGHRA
+45 
-53 APGRDVSAG
+53 
-62 LLLVIPINS
+62 
-71 RGSCSLRWD
+71 
-80 WCGRLMLKG
+80 
-89 NSSKGDSSQEKKPVK
+89 
-104 KEEDEQS
+104 
-111 WRVVTSQLEAEP
+111 
-123 VAVSGCVGRSVPA
+123 
-136 SCLPCLC
+136 
-143 RPAAAAA
+143 
-150 APIPASAAL
+150 
-159 RGLPCPAMDDD
+159 
-170 SQDELINRN
+170 
-179 AALGK
+179 
-184 GKRQCLVLLSET
+184 
-196 ESNGGNSWDSEDDTG
+196 
-211 SEEEDNDTEE
+211 
-221 EGGGEDKEESEDEE
+221 
-235 TEDCEDDEEE
+235 
-245 GEEEEESEATME
+245 
-257 GMTDALKSEPHLN
+257 
-270 GVSISSDEDGENCPI
+270 
-285 CLNTFRDQAVGTPES
+285 
-300 CSHYFCLDCIVEWSK
+300 
-315 NANSCPV
+315 
-322 DRILFNYIN
+322 
-331 IRARFGGKILKKI
+331 
-344 PVENTKTQGTDGEDD
+344 
-359 PTFCEVCGRSDRED
+359 
-373 RLLLCDGCDA
+373 
-383 GYHMECL
+383 YHMECL

-404 PACAPMGAN
+404 PACAPMGVSTA
-413 GADADHVSE
+413 ADTDHVSE
-422 EEVAALMADVVP
+422 EEIAALVADVIP

-439 RPHVR
+439 RPHIR

-470 QIRHVPGY
+470 QIQHVPRY

-492 AGLNTAVYQRPL
+492 AGLNTAIYQRPL
-504 APRAPTRQKRKT
+504 TPRASTRQKRKT

-527 TQKKSAAGKKSSG
+527 TQTKSSAGKKSSG
-540 AQLKRRKRLTKKRR
+540 TQLKRRKCLIKKRR
-554 GKKTRVRSHGKNEVT
+554 GKKLRVKNEVT

-641 RRILSQ
+641 RRVLSQ

-671 LSPDQEAEAAPVPDL
+671 LSPDQEAEAASVPDL

-691 SGQSL
+691 SGQSF

-704 VINRDGSLTAKKE
+704 VINRDGSLTAKK
-717 APFHRKSASDS
+717 AGH
-728 RVEDGSGQNTHPS
+728 NTQPS
-741 TMLSGTTASSSMTR
+741 TVYSGTRASSSIAGPSVSLGLSTRTR
-755 PSVSSGLGARSRA
+755 PSSSS
-768 LFSSS
+768 LFSSPS
-773 PPSLSRSES
+773 PSLSRIEP
-782 AASPAQT
+782 AANPAQIT
-789 APEKATVKS
+789 SEKAMVKS

-804 RSVQTQNMATLS
+804 TSVQTQNIATVS
-816 RQGSKLDE
+816 RHGSKLDE
-824 VPRFNGKSK
+824 MPRFNGNSK
-833 NFVPTDSSSK
+833 NFAPTDSSSK
-843 PQICNLNSGS
+843 PLSCNLNCGS
-853 KAVSVRQPVKPPS
+853 KAVTVRQPLKPPPK
-866 QRIDIFELPRIP
+866 RIDIFELPRIP

-892 PAVSQSCNIPSSC
+892 PAGSQSCDIPSSC
-905 ITQLTGKDSTNQ
+905 ITQLTGKESTNQ
-917 PGKGSRV
+917 PGKGSKV
-924 ESQKSTSKEAQQ
+924 ESQKSNAKESQQ
-936 QTRPSGVSFSTHPGG
+936 QTRTSGVSFSTNTGAY
-951 SSGSSLLGTSRGKG
+951 SSSSLLGTSRSKG
-965 LGSFES
+965 PSSFES
-971 FKINIPGNT
+971 FKINIPGNA

-998 DDEVQ
+998 DDKVQ

-1008 SLFSVKKKQVKS
+1008 SPLFSVKKKQVKS

-1027 PTGSDSSSANSSPER
+1027 PTGSDSSSASSSPER

-1047 TLTNITR
+1047 PLTNITR

-1071 FTPYRVENVFGSG
+1071 FTPYMVENVFGSG
-1084 TDSDVPSSNTESRD
+1084 ADSDVPSSNTESHD
-1098 DVTVASRIVEQISDT
+1098 DVTVESRIVEQISDT
-1113 EERDNVDEEDVLSS
+1113 EERDNMDEEDFLSS
-1127 PCTSSAVKE
+1127 PCTSSAVKQICNAE
-1136 ISNTKCLK
+1136 CLK

-1154 FNAEELIRPSINVKI
+1154 FNAEELIRSNINVKL

-1175 KSDEQQKVQKVE
+1175 KNDGQQKVQKVE
-1187 QAERRSRSRSCSN
+1187 QTEKRSRSRSCSN

-1205 KKKMKRKKALVK
+1205 KKKMKRKKTLVK
-1217 EHKRSRSESRDRA
+1217 EHKRSRSRSRDRT

-1248 SKTHTLKSKSRRS
+1248 SKPTLKPKSRRS

-1273 KKKTKDKT
+1273 KKKMKDKT
-1281 KDKKAKTSWSR
+1281 KDKKVKTSWSR
-1292 DRRKSRSRSGSP
+1292 ERRKSRSHSGSP
-1304 GSTSDFYENRKKKRR
+1304 GSTSEFYENRKKKRR

-1327 DRSRSNSTERTKRR
+1327 EHSRSNSIERTKRR

-1347 SYERYDKESSLKSR
+1347 SYERYDKGSSLRSR

-1383 SRSWEQK
+1383 SRSREHK

-1397 RVRSRSRSRERKHR
+1397 RPRSRSRSKERKHR
-1411 SKETLLPSAPEKDQK
+1411 SKETSLPPPPEKDQK
-1426 LPAENVSR
+1426 PPVENVSR
-1434 CLEQPHSLKQEPKE
+1434 CLEQPHSFKQEPKE

-1453 GLSITIQPN
+1453 ELSITIQPN
-1462 VKLEEIQTETP
+1462 VKLEEIQAETP

-1478 VQETIKVEPV
+1478 TQENIKVEPIS
-1488 CQEVSSET
+1488 QEVSSET
-1496 AFPAP
+1496 AFPVP
-1501 DITNISVPVGDVD
+1501 EITNICVPIGNVD
-1514 SFAETDLMNSTDA
+1514 SFGETELMSSSDP

-1552 LMEQPPKK
+1552 LMEPSPKK
-1560 EVIMHVPAEAAPI
+1560 EVIMHAPTEAAPI

-1578 GKVADCVR
+1578 SKITDCVK
-1586 EVKEECLVSNENTS
+1586 EVKDECLVSNEKTG
-1600 NFTKPELEVVP
+1600 NFSKPELEVVP
-1611 QGPALKS
+1611 QGPVLKS

-1627 NLQEEEG
+1627 NLQEEES

-1660 EDLNQTLNQVYCQ
+1660 EDLNQTLNQVQLNEPPPTNYMIPEPMFPDLDCSQVYCQ
-1673 NIPLAPALPSSLP
+1673 NIPLTPPLPSSLP

-1696 QFIMQGSLPALGCV
+1696 QFIMQGSLPALGCM

-1724 ASEPGIQAASVGSA
+1724 ASEPGIQAASVGNA

-1780 KREITKEEYKS
+1780 KREITKEEYKN

-1823 YKHMRKHKKTDGED
+1823 YKHMRKHKKSDGED

>member
-1 MVHPRGRLPPVTRMV
+1 M
-16 RPAPPPPRWWRPLP
+16 
-30 RRDPPVFAQRFRAAG
+30 
-45 SGGGGHRA
+45 
-53 APGRDVSAG
+53 
-62 LLLVIPINS
+62 
-71 RGSCSLRWD
+71 
-80 WCGRLMLKG
+80 
-89 NSSKGDSSQEKKPVK
+89 
-104 KEEDEQS
+104 DE
-111 WRVVTSQLEAEP
+111 
-123 VAVSGCVGRSVPA
+123 
-136 SCLPCLC
+136 
-143 RPAAAAA
+143 
-150 APIPASAAL
+150 
-159 RGLPCPAMDDD
+159 D
-170 SQDELINRN
+170 SQDELINKN

-184 GKRQCLVLLSET
+184 GKRQCLALLSET

-221 EGGGEDKEESEDEE
+221 EGGEEDKEGSEDEE
-235 TEDCEDDEEE
+235 LEDCEDDDEEE
-245 GEEEEESEATME
+245 EEEEESEATME
-257 GMTDALKSEPHLN
+257 GMTDSLKSEPHLN

-285 CLNTFRDQAVGTPES
+285 CLNTFRDQAVGTPEN

-331 IRARFGGKILKKI
+331 IRAHFGGKILKKI

-404 PACAPMGAN
+404 PACAPMGASA
-413 GADADHVSE
+413 ADADHVSE
-422 EEVAALMADVVP
+422 EEVAALVADVVP

-492 AGLNTAVYQRPL
+492 AGLNTAIYQRPL

-516 GRRKKVGGKKR
+516 GRQKKVGGKKR
-527 TQKKSAAGKKSSG
+527 TQKTKSAAGKKSSG
-540 AQLKRRKRLTKKRR
+540 MQLKRRKRLTKKRR
-554 GKKTRVRSHGKNEVT
+554 GKKTRGKNEVT

-628 EVPANPDSPVSAK
+628 EIPANPDSPVSAK
-641 RRILSQ
+641 RRVLSQ

-661 VGLPR
+661 VGLPG

-671 LSPDQEAEAAPVPDL
+671 LSPDREAEAAPVPDL

-704 VINRDGSLTAKKE
+704 VINRDGSLTAKKQGKDL
-717 APFHRKSASDS
+717 APHR
-728 RVEDGSGQNTHPS
+728 
-741 TMLSGTTASSSMTR
+741 TTASSSMTG
-755 PSVSSGLGARSRA
+755 PSVSSGLGTRSRA
-768 LFSSS
+768 CSSGLFSS
-773 PPSLSRSES
+773 PPSLVRSEP

-804 RSVQTQNMATLS
+804 RSVQTQNTATSS
-816 RQGSKLDE
+816 RHCSKLDE
-824 VPRFNGKSK
+824 MPRFNGKSK
-833 NFVPTDSSSK
+833 NFVLTDSSSK
-843 PQICNLNSGS
+843 PLSCNLNSAS
-853 KAVSVRQPVKPPS
+853 KAVTVRQPVKPPS

-892 PAVSQSCNIPSSC
+892 PAGSQSCNIPSSC
-905 ITQLTGKDSTNQ
+905 ITQLTGKESTNQ

-924 ESQKSTSKEAQQ
+924 ESQKSNSKEPQQ
-936 QTRPSGVSFSTHPGG
+936 QARPSGVSFSTHPGG
-951 SSGSSLLGTSRGKG
+951 YSGSSLLGTSRSK
-965 LGSFES
+965 GSFES

-1003 QKESP
+1003 QKGSP
-1008 SLFSVKKKQVKS
+1008 SPLFSVKKKQVKS

-1047 TLTNITR
+1047 PLTNITR

-1071 FTPYRVENVFGSG
+1071 FTPYRVENIFESG
-1084 TDSDVPSSNTESRD
+1084 TDSDLPSSNTEFHD

-1113 EERDNVDEEDVLSS
+1113 EERDNVDETDVLSS

-1136 ISNTKCLK
+1136 ISSTKCLK

-1175 KSDEQQKVQKVE
+1175 KSDGQQKVLKVE
-1187 QAERRSRSRSCSN
+1187 EAERRSRSRSCSN

-1217 EHKRSRSESRDRA
+1217 ERKSSHSGSRDRA

-1248 SKTHTLKSKSRRS
+1248 SKTHTSKSKSRRS

-1273 KKKTKDKT
+1273 KKKTKEKT

-1292 DRRKSRSRSGSP
+1292 DRRKSRSRSGSA

-1327 DRSRSNSTERTKRR
+1327 ERSRSNSTERTKRR

-1347 SYERYDKESSLKSR
+1347 SYERYDKESSFKSR

-1371 ERRKWRSRSRSA
+1371 DRRKWRSRSRSA
-1383 SRSWEQK
+1383 SRSREHK

-1397 RVRSRSRSRERKHR
+1397 RLQSRSRSKERKHR
-1411 SKETLLPSAPEKDQK
+1411 SKETLVPPAPEKDQK
-1426 LPAENVSR
+1426 PPAENVTR

-1448 ELVLE
+1448 ELILE

-1478 VQETIKVEPV
+1478 VQETVKVESIS
-1488 CQEVSSET
+1488 QEVSNET
-1496 AFPAP
+1496 AFPVP
-1501 DITNISVPVGDVD
+1501 EITNICVPTGDVD
-1514 SFAETDLMNSTDA
+1514 SFAETDLMNCTDA
-1527 AVLGSCSN
+1527 AVLSSCNN

-1578 GKVADCVR
+1578 SKVVDCVR
-1586 EVKEECLVSNENTS
+1586 EVKEECLASNENTS

-1618 KAPVKRVTW
+1618 KTPVKRVTW
-1627 NLQEEEG
+1627 NLQEEES

-1660 EDLNQTLNQVYCQ
+1660 EDLNQTLNQVQLNEPPPTNYMIPEPMFPDLDSSQVYCQ

-1745 KPPVDKTKNEEY
+1745 KPSVDKTKNEEY

-1837 TREVEN
+1837 THEVEN

>member
-1 MVHPRGRLPPVTRMV
+1 
-16 RPAPPPPRWWRPLP
+16 
-30 RRDPPVFAQRFRAAG
+30 
-45 SGGGGHRA
+45 
-53 APGRDVSAG
+53 
-62 LLLVIPINS
+62 
-71 RGSCSLRWD
+71 
-80 WCGRLMLKG
+80 
-89 NSSKGDSSQEKKPVK
+89 
-104 KEEDEQS
+104 
-111 WRVVTSQLEAEP
+111 
-123 VAVSGCVGRSVPA
+123 
-136 SCLPCLC
+136 
-143 RPAAAAA
+143 
-150 APIPASAAL
+150 
-159 RGLPCPAMDDD
+159 
-170 SQDELINRN
+170 
-179 AALGK
+179 
-184 GKRQCLVLLSET
+184 
-196 ESNGGNSWDSEDDTG
+196 
-211 SEEEDNDTEE
+211 
-221 EGGGEDKEESEDEE
+221 
-235 TEDCEDDEEE
+235 
-245 GEEEEESEATME
+245 
-257 GMTDALKSEPHLN
+257 
-270 GVSISSDEDGENCPI
+270 
-285 CLNTFRDQAVGTPES
+285 
-300 CSHYFCLDCIVEWSK
+300 
-315 NANSCPV
+315 
-322 DRILFNYIN
+322 
-331 IRARFGGKILKKI
+331 
-344 PVENTKTQGTDGEDD
+344 
-359 PTFCEVCGRSDRED
+359 
-373 RLLLCDGCDA
+373 
-383 GYHMECL
+383 HMECL

-404 PACAPMGAN
+404 PACAPMGVSAA
-413 GADADHVSE
+413 ADTDHVSE
-422 EEVAALMADVVP
+422 EEVAALVADVVP

-470 QIRHVPGY
+470 QIQHVPRY

-492 AGLNTAVYQRPL
+492 AGLNTAIYQRPL
-504 APRAPTRQKRKT
+504 TPRAPTRQKRKT

-527 TQKKSAAGKKSSG
+527 TQTKSSAGKKSSG
-540 AQLKRRKRLTKKRR
+540 TQLKRRKRRGIKKKR
-554 GKKTRVRSHGKNEVT
+554 GKKMRARSHVKNEVT
-569 TRSRIARTL
+569 TRSRIARAL

-592 YKPTEPSLGLMR
+592 YKPMEPSLGLMR

-622 PYESNE
+622 PYEGNE

-641 RRILSQ
+641 RRVLSQ

-691 SGQSL
+691 SGQSF

-704 VINRDGSLTAKKE
+704 VINRDGSLTAKK
-717 APFHRKSASDS
+717 AGKGLALHR
-728 RVEDGSGQNTHPS
+728 
-741 TMLSGTTASSSMTR
+741 TTASSSIVG
-755 PSVSSGLGARSRA
+755 PSVSSGSIRTRPSSSS
-768 LFSSS
+768 LFSSPS
-773 PPSLSRSES
+773 PSLSRIEP
-782 AASPAQT
+782 ATNPAQT
-789 APEKATVKS
+789 TSEKATVKS
-798 EYSMTP
+798 ECSMTP
-804 RSVQTQNMATLS
+804 RSVQTQNIATLS
-816 RQGSKLDE
+816 RHGSKLDE
-824 VPRFNGKSK
+824 MPRFNGNSK
-833 NFVPTDSSSK
+833 NFAPTDSSSK
-843 PQICNLNSGS
+843 PLSCNLNSGS
-853 KAVSVRQPVKPPS
+853 KAVTVRQPLKPPPK
-866 QRIDIFELPRIP
+866 RIDIFELPRIP

-892 PAVSQSCNIPSSC
+892 PAGNQSCDIPSSC
-905 ITQLTGKDSTNQ
+905 ITQLTGKESTNQ
-917 PGKGSRV
+917 PGKSSKV
-924 ESQKSTSKEAQQ
+924 ESQKSNAKESQQ
-936 QTRPSGVSFSTHPGG
+936 QTRISGASFSTNTGMY
-951 SSGSSLLGTSRGKG
+951 SSSSVLGTSRSKG
-965 LGSFES
+965 PSSFES
-971 FKINIPGNT
+971 FKINIPGNA

-998 DDEVQ
+998 DDKVQ

-1008 SLFSVKKKQVKS
+1008 SPLFSVKKKQVKS

-1027 PTGSDSSSANSSPER
+1027 PTGSDSSSASSSPER

-1047 TLTNITR
+1047 PLTNITR
-1054 TISIENPKVQT
+1054 TISIENPEVQT

-1071 FTPYRVENVFGSG
+1071 FTPYMVENIFGSG
-1084 TDSDVPSSNTESRD
+1084 ADSDVPSSNIESHD
-1098 DVTVASRIVEQISDT
+1098 DVTVQSRIVEQISDT
-1113 EERDNVDEEDVLSS
+1113 EERDNMDEEDFLSS
-1127 PCTSSAVKE
+1127 PCTSSAVKQ
-1136 ISNTKCLK
+1136 ISNVECLK
-1144 EESREGPNVF
+1144 EENREGPNVF
-1154 FNAEELIRPSINVKI
+1154 FNAEELIRPHINVKL

-1175 KSDEQQKVQKVE
+1175 KNDGQQKVQKVE
-1187 QAERRSRSRSCSN
+1187 QIERRSRSRSCSN

-1217 EHKRSRSESRDRA
+1217 ERKRSRSGSRDRA

-1248 SKTHTLKSKSRRS
+1248 SKTHTMKPKSRRS

-1273 KKKTKDKT
+1273 KKKVKDKT

-1292 DRRKSRSRSGSP
+1292 ERRKSRSRSGSP
-1304 GSTSDFYENRKKKRR
+1304 GSTSEFYENRKKKRR

-1327 DRSRSNSTERTKRR
+1327 ERSRSNSIERTKRR

-1347 SYERYDKESSLKSR
+1347 SYERYDKDSSLRSR

-1383 SRSWEQK
+1383 SRSREHK

-1397 RVRSRSRSRERKHR
+1397 RPRSRSRSKERKHR
-1411 SKETLLPSAPEKDQK
+1411 SKETSLPPPPEKDQK
-1426 LPAENVSR
+1426 LPVENVSR
-1434 CLEQPHSLKQEPKE
+1434 CLEQPHSFKQEPKE
-1448 ELVLE
+1448 EVVLE
-1453 GLSITIQPN
+1453 ELSITIQPN
-1462 VKLEEIQTETP
+1462 VKLEEIQAETP

-1478 VQETIKVEPV
+1478 AQESIKVEPI
-1488 CQEVSSET
+1488 CQELTSET
-1496 AFPAP
+1496 AFPVP
-1501 DITNISVPVGDVD
+1501 EITNICVPIGNVD
-1514 SFAETDLMNSTDA
+1514 SFAETELMSSSDP

-1552 LMEQPPKK
+1552 LMEPPPKK
-1560 EVIMHVPAEAAPI
+1560 EVIMHTPTEAAPI

-1578 GKVADCVR
+1578 SKITDCVK
-1586 EVKEECLVSNENTS
+1586 EVKDECLVSNEKTS
-1600 NFTKPELEVVP
+1600 NFSKPELEVVP

-1660 EDLNQTLNQVYCQ
+1660 EDLNQTLNQVQLNEPPPTNYMIPEPMFPDLDSSQVYCQ
-1673 NIPLAPALPSSLP
+1673 NIPLTPPLPSSLP

-1696 QFIMQGSLPALGCV
+1696 QFIMQGSLPALGCM

-1724 ASEPGIQAASVGSA
+1724 ASEPGTQAASVGNA
-1738 EEKIKAP
+1738 EEKIKTP
-1745 KPPVDKTKNEEY
+1745 KPPVDKMKNEEY

-1780 KREITKEEYKS
+1780 KREITKEEYKN

-1823 YKHMRKHKKTDGED
+1823 YKHMRKHKKSDGED
-1837 TREVEN
+1837 AREVEN

>member
-1 MVHPRGRLPPVTRMV
+1 
-16 RPAPPPPRWWRPLP
+16 
-30 RRDPPVFAQRFRAAG
+30 
-45 SGGGGHRA
+45 
-53 APGRDVSAG
+53 
-62 LLLVIPINS
+62 
-71 RGSCSLRWD
+71 
-80 WCGRLMLKG
+80 
-89 NSSKGDSSQEKKPVK
+89 
-104 KEEDEQS
+104 
-111 WRVVTSQLEAEP
+111 
-123 VAVSGCVGRSVPA
+123 
-136 SCLPCLC
+136 
-143 RPAAAAA
+143 
-150 APIPASAAL
+150 
-159 RGLPCPAMDDD
+159 MDDD
-170 SQDELINRN
+170 SQDELINKN

-184 GKRQCLVLLSET
+184 GKRQCLALLSET
-196 ESNGGNSWDSEDDTG
+196 ESNGGNSWDSGDDTG

-221 EGGGEDKEESEDEE
+221 EGGEEDKEESEDEE
-235 TEDCEDDEEE
+235 LEDCEDDDDEE
-245 GEEEEESEATME
+245 EEEEESEATME
-257 GMTDALKSEPHLN
+257 GITDSLKSEPHLN

-413 GADADHVSE
+413 GAADADHVSE

-492 AGLNTAVYQRPL
+492 AGLNTAIYQRPL

-527 TQKKSAAGKKSSG
+527 TQTKSAAGKKSSG
-540 AQLKRRKRLTKKRR
+540 TQLRRRKRLTKKRR

-641 RRILSQ
+641 RRVLSQ
-647 SALRSHRPVARPIS
+647 SALRSHRPVARPVS

-696 LMMSSSDV
+696 LMMSSSDI

-728 RVEDGSGQNTHPS
+728 RVEDGSGHNTHPS
-741 TMLSGTTASSSMTR
+741 TAHSGTTASSSMAG
-755 PSVSSGLGARSRA
+755 PSVSLELSTRSRP
-768 LFSSS
+768 FSSS
-773 PPSLSRSES
+773 SFSSPLLSRSES

-804 RSVQTQNMATLS
+804 RSVQTQNTATLS
-816 RQGSKLDE
+816 RHGSKLDE
-824 VPRFNGKSK
+824 MPRFNGKSR
-833 NFVPTDSSSK
+833 NFVPTDSPSK
-843 PQICNLNSGS
+843 PLSCNLNSGS
-853 KAVSVRQPVKPPS
+853 KAVTVRQPVKPPS

-892 PAVSQSCNIPSSC
+892 PAGSQSCDIPSSC

-924 ESQKSTSKEAQQ
+924 ESQKSNSKEPQQ
-936 QTRPSGVSFSTHPGG
+936 QTRPSGVSFSTNPSGY
-951 SSGSSLLGTSRGKG
+951 SGSSLLGTSRGKG
-965 LGSFES
+965 PGSFES

-998 DDEVQ
+998 GDDVQ

-1008 SLFSVKKKQVKS
+1008 SALFSVKKKQVKS

-1047 TLTNITR
+1047 PLTNITR

-1071 FTPYRVENVFGSG
+1071 FTPYRVENIFGSG
-1084 TDSDVPSSNTESRD
+1084 TDSDVPSGNTESRD
-1098 DVTVASRIVEQISDT
+1098 DVAVASRIVEQISDT
-1113 EERDNVDEEDVLSS
+1113 EERDNVGEEDLLSS

-1144 EESREGPNVF
+1144 EENREGPNVF

-1175 KSDEQQKVQKVE
+1175 KSDGQQKVQKVE
-1187 QAERRSRSRSCSN
+1187 QAERLSRSRSRSN

-1217 EHKRSRSESRDRA
+1217 EHKRSRSGSRDRA

-1248 SKTHTLKSKSRRS
+1248 SKTHTLKSKGRRS

-1273 KKKTKDKT
+1273 KKKMKDRT

-1304 GSTSDFYENRKKKRR
+1304 GSTSEFYENRKKKRR
-1319 SRSRSRRR
+1319 SRSRSRWR

-1341 KHRRDK
+1341 KRRRDK
-1347 SYERYDKESSLKSR
+1347 SYERYDKESGLKSR

-1366 RSRSR
+1366 RSRSW
-1371 ERRKWRSRSRSA
+1371 ERRKWRSRSRS
-1383 SRSWEQK
+1383 WEHK

-1397 RVRSRSRSRERKHR
+1397 RLRSRSRSKERKHR
-1411 SKETLLPSAPEKDQK
+1411 SKETLLPPLPEKDQK
-1426 LPAENVSR
+1426 PPVENVTR

-1462 VKLEEIQTETP
+1462 VTLEEIQTETP

-1478 VQETIKVEPV
+1478 VQETIKVEPT

-1501 DITNISVPVGDVD
+1501 EITDICVPIGDVD
-1514 SFAETDLMNSTDA
+1514 SFAETELMNSTDP
-1527 AVLGSCSN
+1527 AVLSSCSN

-1578 GKVADCVR
+1578 SKVLDCVR
-1586 EVKEECLVSNENTS
+1586 EVKEECLVSGENTS

-1627 NLQEEEG
+1627 NLQEEESS
-1634 GTLSAGKAPRMPFYK
+1634 TLSAGKAPRMPFYK

-1660 EDLNQTLNQVYCQ
+1660 EDLNQMLNQVYCQ

-1686 PYAPVSQPTV
+1686 PYAPVSQPMV

-1724 ASEPGIQAASVGSA
+1724 ASEPGIQAASVGNA

>member
-1 MVHPRGRLPPVTRMV
+1 
-16 RPAPPPPRWWRPLP
+16 
-30 RRDPPVFAQRFRAAG
+30 
-45 SGGGGHRA
+45 
-53 APGRDVSAG
+53 
-62 LLLVIPINS
+62 
-71 RGSCSLRWD
+71 
-80 WCGRLMLKG
+80 
-89 NSSKGDSSQEKKPVK
+89 
-104 KEEDEQS
+104 
-111 WRVVTSQLEAEP
+111 
-123 VAVSGCVGRSVPA
+123 
-136 SCLPCLC
+136 
-143 RPAAAAA
+143 
-150 APIPASAAL
+150 
-159 RGLPCPAMDDD
+159 MDDD
-170 SQDELINRN
+170 SQDELINKN

-184 GKRQCLVLLSET
+184 GKRQCLALLSET

-221 EGGGEDKEESEDEE
+221 EGGEEDKEESEDEE
-235 TEDCEDDEEE
+235 LEDCEDDDEEE
-245 GEEEEESEATME
+245 EEEEESEATVE
-257 GMTDALKSEPHLN
+257 GMTDSLKSEPHLN
-270 GVSISSDEDGENCPI
+270 GVSISSDEEGENCPI
-285 CLNTFRDQAVGTPES
+285 CLNTFRDQAVGTPEN

-331 IRARFGGKILKKI
+331 IRAHFGGKILKKV
-344 PVENTKTQGTDGEDD
+344 PVENTKTQDADGEDD

-413 GADADHVSE
+413 GAADADHVSE
-422 EEVAALMADVVP
+422 EEVAALTADVVP

-470 QIRHVPGY
+470 RIRRVPGY

-527 TQKKSAAGKKSSG
+527 TRTKSAAGKKSSG

-554 GKKTRVRSHGKNEVT
+554 GKKTRVRSRGKNEVT

-628 EVPANPDSPVSAK
+628 EVPANPESPVSAK
-641 RRILSQ
+641 RRVLSQ

-661 VGLPR
+661 VGLPG

-717 APFHRKSASDS
+717 APFPRKSSTDS
-728 RVEDGSGQNTHPS
+728 RVEDGSGHSAHPS
-741 TMLSGTTASSSMTR
+741 TALSGTTASSSTAG
-755 PSVSSGLGARSRA
+755 PSLSSGLSNRTRPCSSG
-768 LFSSS
+768 LFSSP
-773 PPSLSRSES
+773 PPSLSRS
-782 AASPAQT
+782 PAQT
-789 APEKATVKS
+789 ALEKTTVKS

-804 RSVQTQNMATLS
+804 RSVQTQNTAALS
-816 RQGSKLDE
+816 RHGSKLGE
-824 VPRFNGKSK
+824 MPRFNGKSK
-833 NFVPTDSSSK
+833 NFVLSDSSSK
-843 PQICNLNSGS
+843 PLSCNLNSGS
-853 KAVSVRQPVKPPS
+853 KAVTVRQPVKPPS

-892 PAVSQSCNIPSSC
+892 RAGSQSCDIPSSC
-905 ITQLTGKDSTNQ
+905 ITQLTGKESTNQ

-924 ESQKSTSKEAQQ
+924 ESQKSDSKDPQQ
-936 QTRPSGVSFSTHPGG
+936 QTRPSGASFSAHPGG
-951 SSGSSLLGTSRGKG
+951 YSGSSLLGTSRGKG
-965 LGSFES
+965 PGSFES

-1008 SLFSVKKKQVKS
+1008 SPLFSVKKKQVKS

-1047 TLTNITR
+1047 PLTNITR
-1054 TISIENPKVQT
+1054 TISIENPKVRT

-1071 FTPYRVENVFGSG
+1071 FTPCRVENIFESG
-1084 TDSDVPSSNTESRD
+1084 TDSDLPSSNTESRD

-1113 EERDNVDEEDVLSS
+1113 EERDNVDEADVLSS
-1127 PCTSSAVKE
+1127 PCTSSALKE
-1136 ISNTKCLK
+1136 ISSTKCLK

-1169 EPDSPS
+1169 EADSPS
-1175 KSDEQQKVQKVE
+1175 KSDGQQKVQKVE
-1187 QAERRSRSRSCSN
+1187 QVERRSRSRSRSN

-1217 EHKRSRSESRDRA
+1217 ERKRSRSGSKDRA
-1230 HSRDRS
+1230 HSRDQS
-1236 SRSTSWSGGEEH
+1236 SRSTSCSGGEEH

-1261 STDRSSSHERSK
+1261 STDRSSSRERSK

-1327 DRSRSNSTERTKRR
+1327 DRSRSNSAERTKRR

-1383 SRSWEQK
+1383 SRSREHK

-1397 RVRSRSRSRERKHR
+1397 RLRSRSRSKERKHR
-1411 SKETLLPSAPEKDQK
+1411 SKETLLPPAPEKDQK
-1426 LPAENVSR
+1426 PPAESVTR

-1473 VQLRE
+1473 VQMRE
-1478 VQETIKVEPV
+1478 VQETVKVESI
-1488 CQEVSSET
+1488 CQEVSGET

-1501 DITNISVPVGDVD
+1501 EISNICVPVGDVD
-1514 SFAETDLMNSTDA
+1514 SFAEADLMDSTDA
-1527 AVLGSCSN
+1527 AGLSSCSK

-1560 EVIMHVPAEAAPI
+1560 EVIMHIPAEAAPI

-1578 GKVADCVR
+1578 SKVTDCVR

-1600 NFTKPELEVVP
+1600 HFTKPELEMVP

-1627 NLQEEEG
+1627 NLQEEESG
-1634 GTLSAGKAPRMPFYK
+1634 MLSAGKAPRMPFYK

-1696 QFIMQGSLPALGCV
+1696 QFIMQGSVPALGCV

-1724 ASEPGIQAASVGSA
+1724 ASEPGLQAASVGSA

-1745 KPPVDKTKNEEY
+1745 KPSVDKTKNEEY

>member
-1 MVHPRGRLPPVTRMV
+1 
-16 RPAPPPPRWWRPLP
+16 
-30 RRDPPVFAQRFRAAG
+30 
-45 SGGGGHRA
+45 
-53 APGRDVSAG
+53 
-62 LLLVIPINS
+62 
-71 RGSCSLRWD
+71 
-80 WCGRLMLKG
+80 
-89 NSSKGDSSQEKKPVK
+89 
-104 KEEDEQS
+104 
-111 WRVVTSQLEAEP
+111 
-123 VAVSGCVGRSVPA
+123 
-136 SCLPCLC
+136 
-143 RPAAAAA
+143 
-150 APIPASAAL
+150 
-159 RGLPCPAMDDD
+159 MDDD
-170 SQDELINRN
+170 SQDELLNKN

-184 GKRQCLVLLSET
+184 GKRRSLTLLSET
-196 ESNGGNSWDSEDDTG
+196 ESNSGNSCDSEDHTG
-211 SEEEDNDTEE
+211 SDEEEDDTEE
-221 EGGGEDKEESEDEE
+221 EGGEEDKEESEDEE
-235 TEDCEDDEEE
+235 LEDCEDDD
-245 GEEEEESEATME
+245 EEEEEEEEETEAAVG
-257 GMTDALKSEPHLN
+257 GMTDSLKLEPHIN
-270 GVSISSDEDGENCPI
+270 GASISSDEDGENCPI
-285 CLNTFRDQAVGTPES
+285 CLNTFRDQAVGTPEN

-322 DRILFNYIN
+322 DRILFNYIS

-344 PVENTKTQGTDGEDD
+344 PVENTKTQGNDGEDD

-404 PACAPMGAN
+404 PACAPMGVSAA
-413 GADADHVSE
+413 ADTDHVSE
-422 EEVAALMADVVP
+422 EEVAALMADVIP

-470 QIRHVPGY
+470 QIQHVPRY

-492 AGLNTAVYQRPL
+492 AGLNTAIYQRPL
-504 APRAPTRQKRKT
+504 APRPPARQKRKT
-516 GRRKKVGGKKR
+516 GRRKKGGKKR
-527 TQKKSAAGKKSSG
+527 TQTKSSAGKKSSG
-540 AQLKRRKRLTKKRR
+540 TQLKRRKRLIKKRR
-554 GKKTRVRSHGKNEVT
+554 GKKMRVRSHVKNEVT

-583 VRGASLPSM
+583 LRGASLPSM
-592 YKPTEPSLGLMR
+592 YKPPEPSLGLMR

-628 EVPANPDSPVSAK
+628 EVPASPDSPVSAK
-641 RRILSQ
+641 RRVLSQ

-666 SSVPA
+666 SSVPV

-691 SGQSL
+691 SGQSF

-704 VINRDGSLTAKKE
+704 VINRDGSLTAKKA
-717 APFHRKSASDS
+717 APLHRKSTNDS
-728 RVEDGSGQNTHPS
+728 RVDDGSGHNAQLS
-741 TMLSGTTASSSMTR
+741 TVHSGTTAGSSIAG
-755 PSVSSGLGARSRA
+755 PSVSSGLSTRTRPFSSS
-768 LFSSS
+768 LFPSS
-773 PPSLSRSES
+773 PPSLSRIEP
-782 AASPAQT
+782 AANPAQT
-789 APEKATVKS
+789 TSEKATVKS

-804 RSVQTQNMATLS
+804 RSVQTQNIATLS
-816 RQGSKLDE
+816 RHGSKLDE
-824 VPRFNGKSK
+824 MPRFNGNSK
-833 NFVPTDSSSK
+833 NFAPTDSSSK
-843 PQICNLNSGS
+843 PLSRTLNSGS
-853 KAVSVRQPVKPPS
+853 KAVTVRQQLKPPPK
-866 QRIDIFELPRIP
+866 RIDIFELPRIP
-878 KIKKETSS
+878 KIKKETSN

-892 PAVSQSCNIPSSC
+892 PAGSQSCDIPSSC
-905 ITQLTGKDSTNQ
+905 ITQLTGKESTNQ
-917 PGKGSRV
+917 PGRGSKM
-924 ESQKSTSKEAQQ
+924 ESQKSNVKESQQ
-936 QTRPSGVSFSTHPGG
+936 QTHTSGVSFSTSTGVY
-951 SSGSSLLGTSRGKG
+951 SSSSLLGTLRSKG
-965 LGSFES
+965 PGSFES
-971 FKINIPGNT
+971 FKINIPGNA

-998 DDEVQ
+998 DDKVQ

-1008 SLFSVKKKQVKS
+1008 SPLFSVKKKQVKS

-1027 PTGSDSSSANSSPER
+1027 PTGSDSSSASSSPER

-1047 TLTNITR
+1047 PLTNITR

-1071 FTPYRVENVFGSG
+1071 FTPYLVENVFESG
-1084 TDSDVPSSNTESRD
+1084 ADPDVPSSNTEPQD
-1098 DVTVASRIVEQISDT
+1098 DVTVESRIVEQISDT
-1113 EERDNVDEEDVLSS
+1113 EERDNMDEEDFLNS
-1127 PCTSSAVKE
+1127 PCTSSAVKQ
-1136 ISNTKCLK
+1136 ISSAERLK

-1154 FNAEELIRPSINVKI
+1154 FNAEELIRPNINVKL

-1175 KSDEQQKVQKVE
+1175 KNDGQQKGQKVE
-1187 QAERRSRSRSCSN
+1187 QTETRSRSRSCSN

-1217 EHKRSRSESRDRA
+1217 ERKRSRSDSRDRT

-1248 SKTHTLKSKSRRS
+1248 SKTHVLKPKSRRS

-1273 KKKTKDKT
+1273 KKKMKDKT

-1292 DRRKSRSRSGSP
+1292 ERRKSRSRSGSP
-1304 GSTSDFYENRKKKRR
+1304 GSTSEFYENRKKKRR

-1327 DRSRSNSTERTKRR
+1327 ERSRSNSIERTKRR

-1347 SYERYDKESSLKSR
+1347 SYERYDKDSSLRSR

-1383 SRSWEQK
+1383 SRSREHK

-1397 RVRSRSRSRERKHR
+1397 RPRSRSRSKERKRR
-1411 SKETLLPSAPEKDQK
+1411 SKETSLPPPPEKDQK
-1426 LPAENVSR
+1426 PPAENLSR
-1434 CLEQPHSLKQEPKE
+1434 CLEQPHSFKQEPKE
-1448 ELVLE
+1448 ELILE
-1453 GLSITIQPN
+1453 EFSITIQPN
-1462 VKLEEIQTETP
+1462 VKLEEIQAETP
-1473 VQLRE
+1473 VQVRE
-1478 VQETIKVEPV
+1478 AQETVKVEPV
-1488 CQEVSSET
+1488 CQELTSET
-1496 AFPAP
+1496 AFPVP
-1501 DITNISVPVGDVD
+1501 EITNICVPIGSVD
-1514 SFAETDLMNSTDA
+1514 SFAETELMSSSDP

-1552 LMEQPPKK
+1552 LMEPAPRK
-1560 EVIMHVPAEAAPI
+1560 EVILHTPTEAAPI

-1578 GKVADCVR
+1578 SKITDCVT
-1586 EVKEECLVSNENTS
+1586 EVKDECLVTNEKTGH
-1600 NFTKPELEVVP
+1600 FGKPELEVVP

-1673 NIPLAPALPSSLP
+1673 NIPLTPPLPSSLP

-1696 QFIMQGSLPALGCV
+1696 QFIMQGSLPALGCM

-1724 ASEPGIQAASVGSA
+1724 ASEPGIQAACVGNT

-1780 KREITKEEYKS
+1780 KREITKEEYKN

-1823 YKHMRKHKKTDGED
+1823 YKHMRKHKKSDGED

>member
-1 MVHPRGRLPPVTRMV
+1 
-16 RPAPPPPRWWRPLP
+16 
-30 RRDPPVFAQRFRAAG
+30 
-45 SGGGGHRA
+45 
-53 APGRDVSAG
+53 
-62 LLLVIPINS
+62 
-71 RGSCSLRWD
+71 
-80 WCGRLMLKG
+80 
-89 NSSKGDSSQEKKPVK
+89 
-104 KEEDEQS
+104 
-111 WRVVTSQLEAEP
+111 
-123 VAVSGCVGRSVPA
+123 
-136 SCLPCLC
+136 
-143 RPAAAAA
+143 
-150 APIPASAAL
+150 
-159 RGLPCPAMDDD
+159 MDDD
-170 SQDELINRN
+170 SQDELINKS

-184 GKRQCLVLLSET
+184 GKRQCLALLSET

-211 SEEEDNDTEE
+211 SEEEDNDTDEE
-221 EGGGEDKEESEDEE
+221 RGGEDKEESEDEE

-245 GEEEEESEATME
+245 EEESEAAME
-257 GMTDALKSEPHLN
+257 GMADSLKSEPHLN
-270 GVSISSDEDGENCPI
+270 GGSISSDEDGENCPI
-285 CLNTFRDQAVGTPES
+285 CLNTFRDQAVGTPEN

-344 PVENTKTQGTDGEDD
+344 PVENTKTQGADGEED

-413 GADADHVSE
+413 GAADADHVSE

-492 AGLNTAVYQRPL
+492 AGLNTAIYQRPL

-516 GRRKKVGGKKR
+516 GRRKKAGGRKR
-527 TQKKSAAGKKSSG
+527 TQTKSAAGKKSSG

-554 GKKTRVRSHGKNEVT
+554 GKKTRGKNEVT
-569 TRSRIARTL
+569 ARSRIARTL

-641 RRILSQ
+641 RRVLSQ

-717 APFHRKSASDS
+717 GKDLAPHL
-728 RVEDGSGQNTHPS
+728 P
-741 TMLSGTTASSSMTR
+741 LSSSSMGR
-755 PSVSSGLGARSRA
+755 RSISSGLSTCSRPS
-768 LFSSS
+768 FSSP

-782 AASPAQT
+782 AASPALT

-804 RSVQTQNMATLS
+804 RSVQTQNTATLS
-816 RQGSKLDE
+816 RHGSKLDE
-824 VPRFNGKSK
+824 IPRFNGKSK

-843 PQICNLNSGS
+843 PLGCNLNSGS
-853 KAVSVRQPVKPPS
+853 KAVTVRQPVKPPS

-878 KIKKETSS
+878 KIKKEASS
-886 KQVEPE
+886 KQVELE
-892 PAVSQSCNIPSSC
+892 AAGSQSCDIPSSC
-905 ITQLTGKDSTNQ
+905 ITQLTGKESTNQ

-924 ESQKSTSKEAQQ
+924 ESQKSNSKDPQQ
-936 QTRPSGVSFSTHPGG
+936 QTRPSGVSFSTHPSG
-951 SSGSSLLGTSRGKG
+951 SSSSSLLGTSRGKG
-965 LGSFES
+965 PGSFES

-980 GHPSRLSNPG
+980 GHPSRLANPG

-998 DDEVQ
+998 DNEVQ

-1008 SLFSVKKKQVKS
+1008 SPLFSVKKKQVKS

-1047 TLTNITR
+1047 PLTNITR

-1071 FTPYRVENVFGSG
+1071 FTPYRVENIFGSG

-1098 DVTVASRIVEQISDT
+1098 DVTVASRIVEQVSDT
-1113 EERDNVDEEDVLSS
+1113 EERDNVDEEGVLSS

-1136 ISNTKCLK
+1136 ISNTKCSK

-1154 FNAEELIRPSINVKI
+1154 FNAEELIRSSINVKI

-1175 KSDEQQKVQKVE
+1175 KSDGQQKVQKVE

-1217 EHKRSRSESRDRA
+1217 EHKRSRSGSRDRA

-1383 SRSWEQK
+1383 SRSWEHK

-1397 RVRSRSRSRERKHR
+1397 RLRSRSRSKERKHR
-1411 SKETLLPSAPEKDQK
+1411 SKETLLPPAPEKDQK
-1426 LPAENVSR
+1426 PPAENVTR
-1434 CLEQPHSLKQEPKE
+1434 CVEQPHSLKQEPLKE

-1478 VQETIKVEPV
+1478 VQETIKVEPI

-1501 DITNISVPVGDVD
+1501 EITNICVPIGDVD
-1514 SFAETDLMNSTDA
+1514 SFAETDLMTSTDA

-1578 GKVADCVR
+1578 SKVVDCVR

-1600 NFTKPELEVVP
+1600 NFSKPELEVVP
-1611 QGPALKS
+1611 QSPALKS

-1627 NLQEEEG
+1627 NLQEEES

-1660 EDLNQTLNQVYCQ
+1660 EDLNQTLNQVQLNEPPPTNYMIPEPMFPDLDSSQVYCQ

>member
-1 MVHPRGRLPPVTRMV
+1 
-16 RPAPPPPRWWRPLP
+16 
-30 RRDPPVFAQRFRAAG
+30 
-45 SGGGGHRA
+45 
-53 APGRDVSAG
+53 
-62 LLLVIPINS
+62 
-71 RGSCSLRWD
+71 
-80 WCGRLMLKG
+80 
-89 NSSKGDSSQEKKPVK
+89 
-104 KEEDEQS
+104 
-111 WRVVTSQLEAEP
+111 
-123 VAVSGCVGRSVPA
+123 
-136 SCLPCLC
+136 
-143 RPAAAAA
+143 
-150 APIPASAAL
+150 
-159 RGLPCPAMDDD
+159 MDDD
-170 SQDELINRN
+170 SQDELINKN

-184 GKRQCLVLLSET
+184 GKRQCLALLSET
-196 ESNGGNSWDSEDDTG
+196 ESNGGNSGDSEDDTG

-221 EGGGEDKEESEDEE
+221 EGGEEDKEESEDEE
-235 TEDCEDDEEE
+235 LEDCEDDDEEE
-245 GEEEEESEATME
+245 EEEEESEATME
-257 GMTDALKSEPHLN
+257 GITDSLKSEPHLN
-270 GVSISSDEDGENCPI
+270 GVNISSDEDGENCPI
-285 CLNTFRDQAVGTPES
+285 CLNTFRDQAVGTPEN

-322 DRILFNYIN
+322 DRILFNYII

-344 PVENTKTQGTDGEDD
+344 PVENTKPQGTDGEDD

-413 GADADHVSE
+413 GAADADHVSE

-463 NRITTAQ
+463 NRITAQ

-492 AGLNTAVYQRPL
+492 AGLNTAIYQRPL

-527 TQKKSAAGKKSSG
+527 TQTKSAAGKKSSG
-540 AQLKRRKRLTKKRR
+540 TQLKRRKRLTKKRR
-554 GKKTRVRSHGKNEVT
+554 GKKTRGKNEVT

-592 YKPTEPSLGLMR
+592 YKPMEPSLGLMR

-641 RRILSQ
+641 RRVLSQ

-671 LSPDQEAEAAPVPDL
+671 LSPDHEAEAASVPDL

-717 APFHRKSASDS
+717 GKDLAPHR
-728 RVEDGSGQNTHPS
+728 
-741 TMLSGTTASSSMTR
+741 TTASSSTAG
-755 PSVSSGLGARSRA
+755 PSISSGLSTHSRPFSSS
-768 LFSSS
+768 LFSSP
-773 PPSLSRSES
+773 PPSLSSSES

-789 APEKATVKS
+789 ALERAAVKS

-804 RSVQTQNMATLS
+804 RSVQTQNTATLS
-816 RQGSKLDE
+816 RHGSKLDE
-824 VPRFNGKSK
+824 MPRFNGKPK

-843 PQICNLNSGS
+843 PLSCNLNSGS
-853 KAVSVRQPVKPPS
+853 KTVTVRQPVKPPS
-866 QRIDIFELPRIP
+866 QRLGIFELPRIP

-892 PAVSQSCNIPSSC
+892 PTGSQSCDIPSSC
-905 ITQLTGKDSTNQ
+905 ITQLTGKESTNQ

-924 ESQKSTSKEAQQ
+924 ESQKSNSKEPQQ
-936 QTRPSGVSFSTHPGG
+936 QTRPSEVSFSSNPGG
-951 SSGSSLLGTSRGKG
+951 YSGSSLLGTSRGKG
-965 LGSFES
+965 PGSFES

-1008 SLFSVKKKQVKS
+1008 SPLFSVKKKQVKS

-1047 TLTNITR
+1047 PLTNITR

-1071 FTPYRVENVFGSG
+1071 FTPYRLENIFGSG

-1098 DVTVASRIVEQISDT
+1098 DVTIASRIVEQISDT
-1113 EERDNVDEEDVLSS
+1113 EERDNVDEEDSLSS
-1127 PCTSSAVKE
+1127 PCTSSAFKE

-1144 EESREGPNVF
+1144 EENREGPNVF
-1154 FNAEELIRPSINVKI
+1154 FNAEELMRPSINVKV

-1175 KSDEQQKVQKVE
+1175 KSDGQQKVQKIE
-1187 QAERRSRSRSCSN
+1187 QAERRSRSRSRSN

-1217 EHKRSRSESRDRA
+1217 ERKRSRSGSRDRA

-1273 KKKTKDKT
+1273 KKKMKDKT

-1304 GSTSDFYENRKKKRR
+1304 GSTSEFYENRKKKRR

-1383 SRSWEQK
+1383 SRSWEHK

-1397 RVRSRSRSRERKHR
+1397 RLRSQSNSKERKHG
-1411 SKETLLPSAPEKDQK
+1411 SKETLLPPPPEKDQK
-1426 LPAENVSR
+1426 PPAENVTR
-1434 CLEQPHSLKQEPKE
+1434 CLEQPSSLKQEPKE

-1462 VKLEEIQTETP
+1462 VKLEEVQTETP

-1478 VQETIKVEPV
+1478 VQETIKAEPI
-1488 CQEVSSET
+1488 CQKVSSET

-1501 DITNISVPVGDVD
+1501 EITNICVPIGDVD
-1514 SFAETDLMNSTDA
+1514 SSAEAELMNSTDP
-1527 AVLGSCSN
+1527 AVLSSCSN

-1578 GKVADCVR
+1578 SKVTDCVR
-1586 EVKEECLVSNENTS
+1586 EVKKECLVSNENTS

-1627 NLQEEEG
+1627 NLQEEES

-1660 EDLNQTLNQVYCQ
+1660 EDLNQTLNQVQLNEPPPTNYMIPEPMFPDLDSSQVYCQ

-1724 ASEPGIQAASVGSA
+1724 ASEPGIQAASVGNA

>member
-1 MVHPRGRLPPVTRMV
+1 
-16 RPAPPPPRWWRPLP
+16 
-30 RRDPPVFAQRFRAAG
+30 
-45 SGGGGHRA
+45 
-53 APGRDVSAG
+53 
-62 LLLVIPINS
+62 
-71 RGSCSLRWD
+71 
-80 WCGRLMLKG
+80 
-89 NSSKGDSSQEKKPVK
+89 
-104 KEEDEQS
+104 
-111 WRVVTSQLEAEP
+111 
-123 VAVSGCVGRSVPA
+123 
-136 SCLPCLC
+136 
-143 RPAAAAA
+143 
-150 APIPASAAL
+150 
-159 RGLPCPAMDDD
+159 MDDD
-170 SQDELINRN
+170 SQDELINKS

-211 SEEEDNDTEE
+211 SEEENNDTEE
-221 EGGGEDKEESEDEE
+221 EGGEEDKEESEDEE
-235 TEDCEDDEEE
+235 TEDCDDDEEE
-245 GEEEEESEATME
+245 EEEQESEATME
-257 GMTDALKSEPHLN
+257 GMTVSLKSEPHLN

-300 CSHYFCLDCIVEWSK
+300 CSHYFCLDCIMEWSK

-331 IRARFGGKILKKI
+331 IRAHFGGKILKKI

-413 GADADHVSE
+413 SAAACSVQDADHVSE

-527 TQKKSAAGKKSSG
+527 AQTKSAAGKKSSG

-554 GKKTRVRSHGKNEVT
+554 GKKTRGKNEVT

-628 EVPANPDSPVSAK
+628 EVPANPDSPVSTK
-641 RRILSQ
+641 RRVLSQ

-717 APFHRKSASDS
+717 GH
-728 RVEDGSGQNTHPS
+728 NTHPR
-741 TMLSGTTASSSMTR
+741 TALSGTTASSSMAR
-755 PSVSSGLGARSRA
+755 PSVSSGLSTRSRP
-768 LFSSS
+768 LFSSP

-782 AASPAQT
+782 AASPAQA

-804 RSVQTQNMATLS
+804 RSVQTQNTATLG
-816 RQGSKLDE
+816 RRGSKLDE
-824 VPRFNGKSK
+824 VPRFNEKSK

-843 PQICNLNSGS
+843 PLSCNLNSGS
-853 KAVSVRQPVKPPS
+853 KAVTVRQPVKPPS

-878 KIKKETSS
+878 KIKKEAST

-892 PAVSQSCNIPSSC
+892 PAGSQSCNIPSSC
-905 ITQLTGKDSTNQ
+905 ITQLTGKESTNQ

-924 ESQKSTSKEAQQ
+924 ESQKSNSKEPQQ
-936 QTRPSGVSFSTHPGG
+936 QTRPGGVSFSTNPGS

-965 LGSFES
+965 PGSFES

-980 GHPSRLSNPG
+980 GHPSRLTNPG

-1008 SLFSVKKKQVKS
+1008 SPLFSAKKKQVKS

-1047 TLTNITR
+1047 PLTNITR

-1071 FTPYRVENVFGSG
+1071 FTPYRLENIFGSG
-1084 TDSDVPSSNTESRD
+1084 TDSDVPSSNTESHD

-1113 EERDNVDEEDVLSS
+1113 EERDNVDEEDILSS

-1136 ISNTKCLK
+1136 ISNAKCLK

-1175 KSDEQQKVQKVE
+1175 KSDGQQKVQKVE

-1217 EHKRSRSESRDRA
+1217 EHKRSRSGSRDRA

-1273 KKKTKDKT
+1273 KKKKDKT

-1304 GSTSDFYENRKKKRR
+1304 GSTSDFYENRKKKRQ

-1327 DRSRSNSTERTKRR
+1327 DHSRSNSTERTKRR

-1347 SYERYDKESSLKSR
+1347 SYERYDKGSNLKSR

-1366 RSRSR
+1366 RSGSR

-1383 SRSWEQK
+1383 SRSWEHK
-1390 SSKSKEK
+1390 RSKSKEK
-1397 RVRSRSRSRERKHR
+1397 RLRSRSRSKERKHQ
-1411 SKETLLPSAPEKDQK
+1411 SKETLLPPAPEKDQK
-1426 LPAENVSR
+1426 PPAEDVTR

-1462 VKLEEIQTETP
+1462 VTLEEIQTETP

-1478 VQETIKVEPV
+1478 VQETIKVEPIS
-1488 CQEVSSET
+1488 QEVSSET

-1501 DITNISVPVGDVD
+1501 EITNICVPTGDVD
-1514 SFAETDLMNSTDA
+1514 SFAETDLTNSTDA
-1527 AVLGSCSN
+1527 AVLSSCSN

-1560 EVIMHVPAEAAPI
+1560 EVIVHIPAEAAPI

-1578 GKVADCVR
+1578 NKVMDCVR

-1627 NLQEEEG
+1627 NLQEEES
-1634 GTLSAGKAPRMPFYK
+1634 GTLSAGKAPRMLFYK

-1660 EDLNQTLNQVYCQ
+1660 EDLNQTLNQVQLNEPPPTNYMIPEPMFPDLDSSQVYCQ

-1710 AGQSLTPEPGSLAT
+1710 AGQSLTPEPDSLAT
-1724 ASEPGIQAASVGSA
+1724 ASEPGIQAASVGSV

>member
-1 MVHPRGRLPPVTRMV
+1 
-16 RPAPPPPRWWRPLP
+16 
-30 RRDPPVFAQRFRAAG
+30 
-45 SGGGGHRA
+45 
-53 APGRDVSAG
+53 
-62 LLLVIPINS
+62 
-71 RGSCSLRWD
+71 
-80 WCGRLMLKG
+80 
-89 NSSKGDSSQEKKPVK
+89 
-104 KEEDEQS
+104 
-111 WRVVTSQLEAEP
+111 
-123 VAVSGCVGRSVPA
+123 
-136 SCLPCLC
+136 
-143 RPAAAAA
+143 
-150 APIPASAAL
+150 
-159 RGLPCPAMDDD
+159 
-170 SQDELINRN
+170 
-179 AALGK
+179 
-184 GKRQCLVLLSET
+184 
-196 ESNGGNSWDSEDDTG
+196 
-211 SEEEDNDTEE
+211 
-221 EGGGEDKEESEDEE
+221 
-235 TEDCEDDEEE
+235 
-245 GEEEEESEATME
+245 
-257 GMTDALKSEPHLN
+257 
-270 GVSISSDEDGENCPI
+270 
-285 CLNTFRDQAVGTPES
+285 
-300 CSHYFCLDCIVEWSK
+300 
-315 NANSCPV
+315 
-322 DRILFNYIN
+322 
-331 IRARFGGKILKKI
+331 I
-344 PVENTKTQGTDGEDD
+344 PVENTKTQDNDGEDD

-404 PACAPMGAN
+404 PACVPMDASAA
-413 GADADHVSE
+413 ADTDHVSE
-422 EEVAALMADVVP
+422 EEVAALVADVIP

-470 QIRHVPGY
+470 QIQHVPRY

-492 AGLNTAVYQRPL
+492 AGLNTAIYQRPL
-504 APRAPTRQKRKT
+504 TPRAPTRQKRKT
-516 GRRKKVGGKKR
+516 GRRKRGGGKKR
-527 TQKKSAAGKKSSG
+527 TQTKSSAGQKSSG
-540 AQLKRRKRLTKKRR
+540 TQLKRRKRLKKRR
-554 GKKTRVRSHGKNEVT
+554 GKKIRVKNEVT
-569 TRSRIARTL
+569 TRSRIARAL

-641 RRILSQ
+641 RRVLSQ

-671 LSPDQEAEAAPVPDL
+671 LSPDQEAEAPPVPDL

-691 SGQSL
+691 SGQSF

-704 VINRDGSLTAKKE
+704 VINRDGSLTAKKA
-717 APFHRKSASDS
+717 APLHRKSANDS
-728 RVEDGSGQNTHPS
+728 RVDDGSGHNTQPS
-741 TMLSGTTASSSMTR
+741 TVHSGTTASSSVAGPSGSVGLSTHTR
-755 PSVSSGLGARSRA
+755 PS
-768 LFSSS
+768 SSS
-773 PPSLSRSES
+773 CFSFPSPSLSRIEP
-782 AASPAQT
+782 AANPAQT
-789 APEKATVKS
+789 PSEKATVKS

-804 RSVQTQNMATLS
+804 RSVQTQNIATLN
-816 RQGSKLDE
+816 RHGSKLDE
-824 VPRFNGKSK
+824 MPRFNGNSK
-833 NFVPTDSSSK
+833 NFAPTESSSK
-843 PQICNLNSGS
+843 PLSCNLNSGS
-853 KAVSVRQPVKPPS
+853 KAVTVRQPLKPPPK
-866 QRIDIFELPRIP
+866 RIDIFELPRIP

-886 KQVEPE
+886 KQVEQPE
-892 PAVSQSCNIPSSC
+892 PAGSQTCDIPSSC
-905 ITQLTGKDSTNQ
+905 ITQLTGKESSNQ
-917 PGKGSRV
+917 PGKGSKV
-924 ESQKSTSKEAQQ
+924 ESQKSNAKESQQ
-936 QTRPSGVSFSTHPGG
+936 QMRTSGVSFSTNTGTYG
-951 SSGSSLLGTSRGKG
+951 SSSLLGTSRSKG
-965 LGSFES
+965 PGSFES
-971 FKINIPGNT
+971 FKINIPGNA

-998 DDEVQ
+998 DDKEQ

-1027 PTGSDSSSANSSPER
+1027 PTGSDSSSASSSPER

-1047 TLTNITR
+1047 PLTNITR

-1071 FTPYRVENVFGSG
+1071 FTPYTIENIFGSG
-1084 TDSDVPSSNTESRD
+1084 ADSDIPSSNTESHD
-1098 DVTVASRIVEQISDT
+1098 DVTVESRIVEQISDT
-1113 EERDNVDEEDVLSS
+1113 EERDDMDEEDFLSS
-1127 PCTSSAVKE
+1127 PCTSSAVKQ
-1136 ISNTKCLK
+1136 ISNAECLK

-1154 FNAEELIRPSINVKI
+1154 FNAEELIRPNINVKL

-1175 KSDEQQKVQKVE
+1175 KNDGQQKVQKVE
-1187 QAERRSRSRSCSN
+1187 RTERRSRSRSCSN

-1205 KKKMKRKKALVK
+1205 KKKMKRKKSLVK
-1217 EHKRSRSESRDRA
+1217 ERKRSRSGSRDRA

-1248 SKTHTLKSKSRRS
+1248 CKTHALKPKSRRS

-1273 KKKTKDKT
+1273 KKKMKDKT

-1292 DRRKSRSRSGSP
+1292 EKRKSRSRSGSA
-1304 GSTSDFYENRKKKRR
+1304 GSTSEFYENRKKKRR

-1327 DRSRSNSTERTKRR
+1327 ERSRSNSIERTKRR

-1347 SYERYDKESSLKSR
+1347 SYERYDKDSSLRSR

-1383 SRSWEQK
+1383 SRSREHK

-1397 RVRSRSRSRERKHR
+1397 RPQSRSCSKERKHR
-1411 SKETLLPSAPEKDQK
+1411 SKEVLLPPPPEKDQK
-1426 LPAENVSR
+1426 PPVENVTR
-1434 CLEQPHSLKQEPKE
+1434 CLEPPHLFKQEPKE
-1448 ELVLE
+1448 QLVLE
-1453 GLSITIQPN
+1453 ELSITIQPN
-1462 VKLEEIQTETP
+1462 VKLEEIQAETP

-1478 VQETIKVEPV
+1478 AQETRKVEPI
-1488 CQEVSSET
+1488 CQEVTSKT
-1496 AFPAP
+1496 AFPVP
-1501 DITNISVPVGDVD
+1501 EVTNICVPIGNVD
-1514 SFAETDLMNSTDA
+1514 SFAEAELMSSTEPS
-1527 AVLGSCSN
+1527 VLGSCSN

-1552 LMEQPPKK
+1552 LMELPPKK
-1560 EVIMHVPAEAAPI
+1560 EVIMHAPTEAAPM
-1573 QSSSK
+1573 QNSSK
-1578 GKVADCVR
+1578 SRITDCV
-1586 EVKEECLVSNENTS
+1586 KEAKDEFLVSDEKTGDFS
-1600 NFTKPELEVVP
+1600 KPELEVVP
-1611 QGPALKS
+1611 QGSALKS

-1627 NLQEEEG
+1627 NLQEEES
-1634 GTLSAGKAPRMPFYK
+1634 GTLTAGKAPKKKFYK

-1660 EDLNQTLNQVYCQ
+1660 EDLNQTLNQVQLNEPPPTNYMIPEPMFPDLDSFQHPSVMEGIPPHLTGIYKTVSVSQVYCQ
-1673 NIPLAPALPSSLP
+1673 NIPLTPPLPSSLP

-1696 QFIMQGSLPALGCV
+1696 QFIMQGSLPALGCG

-1724 ASEPGIQAASVGSA
+1724 ASEPGIQAASVGNA

-1780 KREITKEEYKS
+1780 KREITKEEYKN

-1823 YKHMRKHKKTDGED
+1823 YKHMRKHKKSDG
-1837 TREVEN
+1837 